1 MKKLL
6 FLLTAMI
13 MAMSLSAA
21 PVDQATAMK
30 KAQSFLKNEL
40 YAGKIM
46 SPGAVTPVL
55 LKAEMG
61 KVKINEPVY
70 YIYNTSTTFLVVAGD
85 DRAVDILM
93 VGDRPLK
100 DVNNMPPGLQDM
112 LGQYKDQIMFLQE
125 HPGLQ
130 SSTLVPAHAPSMNAT
145 TYGPLLT
152 CNWDQE
158 APYWNQCKFGNYQC
172 LTGCPATSASM
183 VFYYWKYPTAATG
196 VVPGYKS
203 TISYSSYGST
213 SYTHSALPST
223 TFDWANMLD
232 SYTGSYTTAQGTAV
246 ATLMRYVGQAE
257 HMGYGTSAAGG
268 SGVSVDSVSNIRNA
282 FTFFGYDSST
292 TRFVKKTSAYSGG
305 STLYTDAQWAA
316 LIQEEM
322 AAGRPIV
329 FCAVS
334 SNAGGHAFNVDGYN
348 SSTNKYH
355 VNFGWSGDGNAWCA
369 LNSFGYS
376 SYNFN
381 VYQQMVIGIQP
392 PSGSTAT
399 PTLTVSP
406 TSLSFSTTAGQTVSK
421 TFTVTGTNL
430 TGNVTLTK
438 TDANGVYTI
447 SPTTISAS
455 AAASGA
461 TVTVTYKPTAAGTHT
476 GSIAIASSGATSKS
490 VSLSGTATAAALETY
505 TPVMSA
511 ANSSYITTNSFRAN
525 WTDQTSSSNVSSYT
539 LQVTEKGSTPA
550 TSQLANIDLS
560 SVTQV
565 TNSDGYLTDVSSNI
579 ASYLGTGWTASTYVY
594 ANTGMLITGGN
605 LVSPN
610 YSLSGY
616 SKMTVK
622 VTAYSY
628 YSSYYGNATLSVGS
642 GSQTQTQALSDNS
655 TTYTFVLN
663 CSSTDKVTI
672 GSTSNYISVSKIE
685 IYAGD
690 ASSVNMFA
698 ASETGGETSRTI
710 TGITNKYYTVN
721 NLKEGGTFTYKVKAI
736 YTDGSQSAWSN
747 EQEVTLT
754 EPVAA
759 TPTLTVTPTSLN
771 MSAYTGETATATF
784 KVTGADLTG
793 NVTLTKSGSSVFTIS
808 PTTITAANAANGVN
822 VTVTYKPTATG
833 TQTGTITIASSGA
846 ESKTVSLTGT
856 ASAAPITTYTPV
868 MSAANSSYVT
878 SSSFRADWTDQ
889 TASSNVASYTL
900 QVNGQGGSTPST
912 GTTLLGTIDG
922 SNYTGSY
929 KTITL
934 SSPWGGTNVKGGN
947 SAVYTSGSSG
957 KITFTIPSGYSS
969 NTTFSV
975 QITTVS
981 GTYGSGNI
989 TVKSTQT
996 SAVGHSFSKGETYT
1010 WTVTGKTGD
1019 VITIYST
1026 DSSYS
1031 PDMSL
1036 IKVYAGNITL
1046 NATETGDATARTI
1059 TGITNKYYTVNNLT
1073 AGATYTYKVKAI
1085 YTDGSESAWSN
1096 EQSVTLKDEEP
1107 AATPTLTV
1115 TPTSLNM
1122 TANVGET
1129 KTATFKVTGADL
1141 TGNVTLSVSGASVFT
1156 ISQSSITAANAANGV
1171 NVTVTYKPT
1180 AYGTQ
1185 TATVT
1190 VASSGATS
1198 KTVALTGNATIN
1210 KANPVLTTPTI
1221 VSSTSFTANWTHDV
1235 DASTVSSYTMY
1246 GTLTAQPSGDDP
1258 EPETTLLG
1266 SLDGSNYTGSYASI
1280 TLTSPWGGSNVKAG
1294 NGAIYTKNSSSW
1306 WGSSTTYGTI
1316 TFTIPS
1322 GYSNATFT
1330 IQITTANTS
1339 YGTGNI
1345 TVKSAKTSAV
1355 GHTFAKGETYT
1366 WTVTGSAG
1374 DKITI
1379 YSTDSSYSP
1388 DMTWIGIYAGTMN
1401 LNATATGDNTNFVIT
1416 DIDAGSTGIT
1426 LSNLVEGGTYSY
1438 YIVAN
1443 YVDGTTGTSNT
1454 QEVTLVSVNM
1464 GGHTAVKSL
1473 IADGDEIESVTY
1485 VNMAGVQ
1492 SKQPWDGVNIV
1503 VTRYKSGAVKSSKVM
1518 F

>member
-1 MKKLL
+1 
-6 FLLTAMI
+6 
-13 MAMSLSAA
+13 
-21 PVDQATAMK
+21 
-30 KAQSFLKNEL
+30 
-40 YAGKIM
+40 M
-46 SPGAVTPVL
+46 SPAATIPVL
-55 LKAEMG
+55 LKAEEGTSKMLG
-61 KVKINEPVY
+61 PVY
-70 YIYNTSTTFLVVAGD
+70 YIFNTATTFVVVAGD
-85 DRAVDILM
+85 DRAEEILM

-100 DVNNMPPGLQDM
+100 DINNLPPGMQDM
-112 LGQYKDQIMFLQE
+112 LGQYKDQIMFLKE
-125 HPGLQ
+125 NPRLQ
-130 SSTLVPAHAPSMNAT
+130 PNLLANPAEPKLRAG

-158 APYWNQCKFGNYQC
+158 APYYNQCKFGNYQC

-183 VFYYWKYPTAATG
+183 VFYFWKYPTDATP

-257 HMGYGTSAAGG
+257 HMGYGTSSAGG
-268 SGVSVDSVSNIRNA
+268 SGVSVDSVCNIRDA

-305 STLYTDAQWAA
+305 TTLYSDSQWASM
-316 LIQEEM
+316 IQEEM

-355 VNFGWSGDGNAWCA
+355 INFGWSGDGNAWCS

-406 TSLSFSTTAGQTVSK
+406 SSLSFSTTAGQTVSK

-438 TDANGVYTI
+438 SDANGVYTI
-447 SPTTISAS
+447 SPTTITAS
-455 AAASGA
+455 AAAAGA
-461 TVTVTYKPTAAGTHT
+461 TVTVTYKPTAAGTQT
-476 GSIAIASSGATSKS
+476 GTITIASSGASSKT

-550 TSQLANIDLS
+550 TSELASIDLS
-560 SVTQV
+560 GVTQV
-565 TNSDGYLTDVSSNI
+565 TNSDGYLTDVASNI

-605 LVSPN
+605 LVSPT

-616 SKMTVK
+616 SKVTVK

-628 YSSYYGNATLSVGS
+628 YSSYYGNATLSVATNS
-642 GSQTQTQALSDNS
+642 ASKTQALTDNS
-655 TTYTFVLN
+655 TEYTFVLD
-663 CSSTDKVTI
+663 CATSDKVTI

-710 TGITNKYYTVN
+710 TGITNKYYTVS
-721 NLKEGGTFTYKVKAI
+721 NLKTGGTFVYKVKAI
-736 YTDGSQSAWSN
+736 YTDGTTSAWSN
-747 EQEVTLT
+747 EQEVTLN
-754 EPVAA
+754 EEVVA
-759 TPTLTVTPTSLN
+759 TPTLTVTPTSLS

-784 KVTGADLTG
+784 KVTGTDLTG
-793 NVTLTKSGSSVFTIS
+793 NVTLTKSGSGVFSIS

-822 VTVTYKPTATG
+822 VTVTYAPTATG
-833 TQTGTITIASSGA
+833 TQTGTITVASSGA

-856 ASAAPITTYTPV
+856 ATNAPITTYTPV
-868 MSAANSSYVT
+868 MSAANSNYVT

-900 QVNGQGGSTPST
+900 QVNGQGGGTTPT
-912 GTTLLGTIDG
+912 PTTTLLGTIDG
-922 SNYTGSY
+922 SQYTGSY

-934 SSPWGGTNVKGGN
+934 SSPWGGSNVKGGN
-947 SAVYTSGSSG
+947 SAVYFTKSG
-957 KITFTIPSGYSS
+957 KITFTIPSGYS
-969 NTTFSV
+969 NATFSV
-975 QITTVS
+975 KITTVT
-981 GTYGSGNI
+981 GTYGTGNV
-989 TVKSTQT
+989 TVKSTKT
-996 SAVGHSFSKGETYT
+996 SAVGHTFSKGETYT
-1010 WTVTGKTGD
+1010 WIVTGSAGD
-1019 VITIYST
+1019 VITLTTT
-1026 DSSYS
+1026 DTSYS

-1036 IKVYAGNITL
+1036 IQVYAGNTTL
-1046 NATETGDATARTI
+1046 NATETGDATDRTI

-1096 EQSVTLKDEEP
+1096 EQSVTLNEEEP

-1115 TPTSLNM
+1115 TPTSLSM
-1122 TANVGET
+1122 TANVDGT
-1129 KTATFKVTGADL
+1129 TTSTFKVTGTDL
-1141 TGNVTLSVSGASVFT
+1141 TGNVTLTLSGASVFT
-1156 ISQSSITAANAANGV
+1156 ISTTSITAANAANGV

-1198 KTVALTGNATIN
+1198 KTVSLTGNATIA
-1210 KANPVLTTPTI
+1210 KANPVLNAATNIT
-1221 VSSTSFTANWTHDV
+1221 STSFTANWTHNV
-1235 DASTVSSYTMY
+1235 SSSAVSSYTLY
-1246 GTLTAQPSGDDP
+1246 GTLTAQPGGGD
-1258 EPETTLLG
+1258 EPSTTLLG
-1266 SLDGSNYTGSYASI
+1266 SLDGSNYTGSYTSV
-1280 TLTSPWGGSNVKAG
+1280 TLTSPWGGSNVKGG
-1294 NGAIYTKNSSSW
+1294 NGALYTKNSSSW
-1306 WGSSTTYGTI
+1306 WSSSYGNI
-1316 TFTIPS
+1316 TFTVPS
-1322 GYSNATFT
+1322 GYTNATFT
-1330 IQITTANTS
+1330 VQITTASTS
-1339 YGTGNI
+1339 YGSGNI

-1355 GHTFAKGETYT
+1355 GHSFSKGETYT
-1366 WTVTGSAG
+1366 WTVTASAG

-1401 LNATATGDNTNFVIT
+1401 LNATATGDNTDFVIT

-1438 YIVAN
+1438 YLVAN
-1443 YVDGTTGTSNT
+1443 YVDGTTATSNT
-1454 QEVTLVSVNM
+1454 QEVTLTSLNINPN
-1464 GGHTAVKSL
+1464 TAINS
-1473 IADGDEIESVTY
+1473 IAADGDEIESVTY

-1492 SKQPWDGVNIV
+1492 SNEPFDGVNIV
-1503 VTRYKSGAVKSSKVM
+1503 VTRYKSGAVKSSKILR
-1518 F
+1518 

>member
-6 FLLTAMI
+6 FFLTAMF
-13 MAMSLSAA
+13 MAMSLQAA

-30 KAQSFLKNEL
+30 KARSFLTNEF
-40 YAGKIM
+40 YAGKLM
-46 SPGAVTPVL
+46 SPAALNPVL
-55 LKAEMG
+55 LKAEIG
-61 KVKINEPVY
+61 DIKRYQPVY
-70 YIYNTSTTFLVVAGD
+70 YIFNTSTTFIVVAGD
-85 DRAVDILM
+85 DRADQILM
-93 VGDRPLK
+93 VGDRPIS
-100 DVNNMPPGLQDM
+100 DVNNLPLGMQDL
-112 LGQYKDQIMFLQE
+112 LGQYKDQIMYLQDN
-125 HPGLQ
+125 PDLKVNLLANP
-130 SSTLVPAHAPSMNAT
+130 SSPKLRAG

-152 CNWDQE
+152 AIWDQS
-158 APYWNQCKFGNYQC
+158 APFYNQCKFGSYQC

-183 VFYYWKYPTAATG
+183 VFHYWKYPTAATPA
-196 VVPGYKS
+196 VPGYTS
-203 TISYSSYGST
+203 TISYSSYGSK

-232 SYTGSYTTAQGTAV
+232 DYTGSYTTAQGTAV
-246 ATLMRYVGQAE
+246 ATLMHYVGQAE
-257 HMGYGTSAAGG
+257 RMGYGTSAAGG
-268 SGVSVDSVSNIRNA
+268 SGVSVDSVCNIRDA
-282 FTFFGYDSST
+282 FTFFGYDAST

-305 STLYTDAQWAA
+305 TTLYSDTQWAA

-334 SNAGGHAFNVDGYN
+334 TNGGGHAFNVDGYN

-355 VNFGWSGDGNAWCA
+355 INFGWSGDGNAWCS

-406 TSLSFSTTAGQTVSK
+406 SSLSFSTTAGQTVTK

-461 TVTVTYKPTAAGTHT
+461 TVTVTYNPTAAGSHSGT
-476 GSIAIASSGATSKS
+476 IAVASSGATSVN
-490 VSLSGTATAAALETY
+490 VSLTGTAAAAALETY

-550 TSQLANIDLS
+550 TSELANIDLS
-560 SVTQV
+560 GVTQV
-565 TNSDGYLTDVSSNI
+565 TNSEGYLSDVSSSI
-579 ASYLGTGWTASTYVY
+579 SSYLGTGWTASTYVY

-605 LVSPN
+605 LVSPTYN
-610 YSLSGY
+610 LNGY
-616 SKMTVK
+616 SKVTVK
-622 VTAYSY
+622 VKAYSY
-628 YSSYYGNATLSVGS
+628 YSSYYGNATLSVATGS
-642 GSQTQTQALSDNS
+642 ASQTQALTDNA
-655 TTYTFVLN
+655 TEYTFVLN
-663 CSSTDKVTI
+663 CSSSDKVTI
-672 GSTSNYISVSKIE
+672 GSTSNYISVSSIQ
-685 IYAGD
+685 IIAGD
-690 ASSVNMFA
+690 ASVNMFA

-721 NLKEGGTFTYKVKAI
+721 NLKEGGTFVYKVKAI
-736 YTDGSQSAWSN
+736 YTDGTESAWSN
-747 EQEVTLT
+747 EQEVTLNEAT
-754 EPVAA
+754 VA
-759 TPTLTVTPTSLN
+759 TPTLTVTPSTLS

-793 NVTLTKSGSSVFTIS
+793 NVTLTKSGSGVFSIT

-822 VTVTYKPTATG
+822 VTVTYAPTATG
-833 TQTGTITIASSGA
+833 TQTATVTIASTGA
-846 ESKTVSLTGT
+846 ESKTVTLTG
-856 ASAAPITTYTPV
+856 SATTAPITTYTPV
-868 MSAANSSYVT
+868 MSAANSSYIT

-889 TASSNVASYTL
+889 TSSANVASYTL
-900 QVNGQGGSTPST
+900 QVNGNGGSTPAT
-912 GTTLLGTIDG
+912 TTLLGSING
-922 SNYTGSY
+922 SGYTGSY

-934 SSPWGGTNVKGGN
+934 SSPWGGSNVKGGN
-947 SAVYTSGSSG
+947 NAVYFTKSG
-957 KITFTIPSGYSS
+957 KITFTIPSGYS
-969 NTTFSV
+969 NATFSV
-975 QITTVS
+975 KVTTVT
-981 GTYGSGNI
+981 GTYGTGNV
-989 TVKSTQT
+989 TVGSTKT
-996 SAVGHSFSKGETYT
+996 TAVGHTFAKGETYT
-1010 WTVTGKTGD
+1010 WVVTGSAGD
-1019 VITIYST
+1019 VITLTTT

-1036 IKVYAGNITL
+1036 IEVYAGNTTL

-1059 TGITNKYYTVNNLT
+1059 TGITNKYYTVSNLT

-1085 YTDGSESAWSN
+1085 YSDGSESAWSN
-1096 EQSVTLKDEEP
+1096 EQTVTLKEEEQT
-1107 AATPTLTV
+1107 ATPTLTV
-1115 TPTSLNM
+1115 TPASLSM
-1122 TANVGET
+1122 TANVGAT

-1141 TGNVTLSVSGASVFT
+1141 TGNVTLTLSGADVFS
-1156 ISQSSITAANAANGV
+1156 ISPTTITAANAASGV
-1171 NVTVTYKPT
+1171 NVTVTYAPT

-1198 KTVALTGNATIN
+1198 KTVALTGNATIE
-1210 KANPVLTTPTI
+1210 KATPVLNAATNI
-1221 VSSTSFTANWTHDV
+1221 SSTSFTANWSHDV
-1235 DASTVSSYTMY
+1235 ASSSVSSYTLY
-1246 GTLTAQPSGDDP
+1246 GTLTAQPGGDD
-1258 EPETTLLG
+1258 EPTTTLLG
-1266 SLDGSNYTGSYASI
+1266 TIDGSNYTGSYATV
-1280 TLTSPWGGSNVKAG
+1280 TLTSPWSGSNVKGG
-1294 NGAIYTKNSSSW
+1294 NGAVYTKNSTSSW
-1306 WGSSTTYGTI
+1306 WWNSTTTYGYI
-1316 TFTIPS
+1316 YFTIPS

-1330 IQITTANTS
+1330 VMITTANSS
-1339 YGTGNI
+1339 YGSGNI
-1345 TVKSAKTSAV
+1345 TVKSSSTAAV
-1355 GHTFAKGETYT
+1355 GHSFSKGETYA

-1374 DKITI
+1374 DVITI

-1388 DMTWIGIYAGTMN
+1388 DMTLIQVYAGTAS
-1401 LNATATGDNTNFVIT
+1401 LNATATGDNTDFVIT
-1416 DIDAGSTGIT
+1416 DIEAGSTGIT

-1438 YIVAN
+1438 YLVAN
-1443 YVDGTTGTSNT
+1443 YVDGTTATSNT
-1454 QEVTLVSVNM
+1454 QEVTL
-1464 GGHTAVKSL
+1464 TSL
-1473 IADGDEIESVTY
+1473 NIGDQTSINSLAADEDEIESVTY

-1492 SKQPWDGVNIV
+1492 SKEPFDGINIV
-1503 VTRYKSGAVKSSKVM
+1503 VVRYKSGAMKSSKRL

>member
-1 MKKLL
+1 MKKILL
-6 FLLTAMI
+6 FLTAAMI
-13 MAMSLSAA
+13 TASMMAA
-21 PVDQATAMK
+21 PVDQFTAMQ
-30 KAQSFLKNEL
+30 KAKSFLTNEL
-40 YAGKIM
+40 YAGKMM
-46 SPGAVTPVL
+46 SPAALQPVL

-61 KVKINEPVY
+61 NAKLNEPVY
-70 YIYNTSTTFLVVAGD
+70 YIFNTSTTFLVVAGD
-85 DRAVDILM
+85 DRAEEILM
-93 VGDRPLK
+93 IGDRPLR
-100 DVNNMPPGLQDM
+100 DVNNLPLGLQDM

-125 HPGLQ
+125 HPGLRPT
-130 SSTLVPAHAPSMNAT
+130 SVEAPTPSFNAA

-158 APYWNQCKFGNYQC
+158 APYYNQCKFGSYQC

-183 VFYYWKYPTAATG
+183 VFYYWKYPTGATPA
-196 VVPGYKS
+196 VPGYKS
-203 TISYSSYGST
+203 TISYSSYGSK

-246 ATLMRYVGQAE
+246 ATLMHYVGQAE
-257 HMGYGTSAAGG
+257 RMGYGTSAAGG
-268 SGVSVDSVSNIRNA
+268 SGVSVDSVCNIRDA
-282 FTFFGYDSST
+282 FTFFGYNSST

-305 STLYTDAQWAA
+305 TTLYTDSQWAA

-355 VNFGWSGDGNAWCA
+355 VNFGWSGDGNAWCS

-406 TSLSFSTTAGQTVSK
+406 TSLSFSTTAGQAVSK

-438 TDANGVYTI
+438 TDANGAYTI
-447 SPTTISAS
+447 SPTTIT
-455 AAASGA
+455 AANAANGV
-461 TVTVTYKPTAAGTHT
+461 TVTVTYNPTAAGTHT
-476 GSIAIASSGATSKS
+476 GSIAIASSGATSKT
-490 VSLSGTATAAALETY
+490 VSLSGTATAAALTTY

-511 ANSSYITTNSFRAN
+511 ANSSYIT
-525 WTDQTSSSNVSSYT
+525 
-539 LQVTEKGSTPA
+539 
-550 TSQLANIDLS
+550 
-560 SVTQV
+560 
-565 TNSDGYLTDVSSNI
+565 
-579 ASYLGTGWTASTYVY
+579 
-594 ANTGMLITGGN
+594 
-605 LVSPN
+605 
-610 YSLSGY
+610 
-616 SKMTVK
+616 
-622 VTAYSY
+622 
-628 YSSYYGNATLSVGS
+628 
-642 GSQTQTQALSDNS
+642 
-655 TTYTFVLN
+655 
-663 CSSTDKVTI
+663 
-672 GSTSNYISVSKIE
+672 
-685 IYAGD
+685 
-690 ASSVNMFA
+690 
-698 ASETGGETSRTI
+698 
-710 TGITNKYYTVN
+710 
-721 NLKEGGTFTYKVKAI
+721 
-736 YTDGSQSAWSN
+736 
-747 EQEVTLT
+747 
-754 EPVAA
+754 
-759 TPTLTVTPTSLN
+759 
-771 MSAYTGETATATF
+771 
-784 KVTGADLTG
+784 
-793 NVTLTKSGSSVFTIS
+793 
-808 PTTITAANAANGVN
+808 
-822 VTVTYKPTATG
+822 
-833 TQTGTITIASSGA
+833 
-846 ESKTVSLTGT
+846 
-856 ASAAPITTYTPV
+856 
-868 MSAANSSYVT
+868 

-889 TASSNVASYTL
+889 TSSANVSSYTL
-900 QVNGQGGSTPST
+900 QVNSEGSSTPT
-912 GTTLLGTIDG
+912 TTTLLGTING

-947 SAVYTSGSSG
+947 NAVYTSGSSG

-1036 IKVYAGNITL
+1036 IQVYAGNVNL
-1046 NATETGDATARTI
+1046 NASETGDANARTI
-1059 TGITNKYYTVNNLT
+1059 TGITNKYYTVSNLT
-1073 AGATYTYKVKAI
+1073 AGTTYVYKVKAI
-1085 YTDGSESAWSN
+1085 YTDGTSSSWSN
-1096 EQSVTLKDEEP
+1096 EQSVTLSEDQP

-1122 TANVGET
+1122 SAKVNGTA
-1129 KTATFKVTGADL
+1129 TATFKVTGADL
-1141 TGNVTLSVSGASVFT
+1141 TGNVTLSLSGDNVFS
-1156 ISQSSITAANAANGV
+1156 ISPTTITAANAANGV

-1198 KTVALTGNATIN
+1198 KTVAITGNATLD
-1210 KANPVLTTPTI
+1210 KANPVLTAPTI

-1235 DASTVSSYTMY
+1235 DASSVSSYTMY
-1246 GTLTAQPSGDDP
+1246 GVLTAQPSGE
-1258 EPETTLLG
+1258 EPSGSTLLA

-1306 WGSSTTYGTI
+1306 WSTSYGNITYTV
-1316 TFTIPS
+1316 PS

-1330 IQITTANTS
+1330 VQITTANTN
-1339 YGTGNI
+1339 YGSGSI

-1355 GHTFAKGETYT
+1355 KRSVSSGTTYT
-1366 WTVTGSAG
+1366 WTVTASAG

-1388 DMTWIGIYAGTMN
+1388 DMAWIGIYAGTMN

-1416 DIDAGSTGIT
+1416 DISAGSTGIT
-1426 LSNLVEGGTYSY
+1426 LSNLVENGTYSY

-1443 YVDGTTGTSNT
+1443 YVDGTTATSNT

-1464 GGHTAVKSL
+1464 GNQTAINS
-1473 IADGDEIESVTY
+1473 IAADGDEVESVTY
-1485 VNMAGVQ
+1485 VNMSGVQ
-1492 SKQPWDGVNIV
+1492 SKEPFDGINIV
-1503 VTRYKSGAVKSSKVM
+1503 VTRYKSGAVKSTKVLH
-1518 F
+1518 

>member
-1 MKKLL
+1 MKKIL
-6 FLLTAMI
+6 FFLTAAI

-21 PVDQATAMK
+21 PVDQATAMR
-30 KAQSFLKNEL
+30 KAQNFLSQH
-40 YAGKIM
+40 YAGKVM
-46 SPGAVTPVL
+46 APAALQPVL

-61 KVKINEPVY
+61 KAKINEPVY
-70 YIYNTSTTFLVVAGD
+70 YIYNTATTFVVVAGD
-85 DRAVDILM
+85 DRAEEILM

-100 DVNNMPPGLQDM
+100 DVNNLPLGLRDL

-125 HPGLQ
+125 HPGLHG
-130 SSTLVPAHAPSMNAT
+130 SPMAIPPGTPSLRAT

-152 CNWDQE
+152 CNWDQQ
-158 APYWNQCKFGNYQC
+158 APYYNQCKFGSYQC

-183 VFYYWKYPTAATG
+183 VFYFWKYPTDPTP

-203 TISYSSYGST
+203 TISTGSYSSK
-213 SYTHSALPST
+213 SYTHSALPSV

-232 SYTGSYTTAQGTAV
+232 DYTGSYTTAQGNAV
-246 ATLMRYVGQAE
+246 ATLMHYVGQAE
-257 HMGYGTSAAGG
+257 RMGYGTDG
-268 SGVSVDSVSNIRNA
+268 SGVSVDSVCNIRDA

-305 STLYTDAQWAA
+305 TTLYSDSQWAA

-355 VNFGWSGDGNAWCA
+355 INFGWSGDGNAWCS

-392 PSGSTAT
+392 PSGASAT
-399 PTLTVSP
+399 PTLSVSP

-438 TDANGVYTI
+438 TDANSAYTI

-461 TVTVTYKPTAAGTHT
+461 TVTVTYNPTAAGTHT
-476 GSIAIASSGATSKS
+476 GSITIASSGATSKA

-525 WTDQTSSSNVSSYT
+525 WTDQTTSSNVASYT

-550 TSQLANIDLS
+550 TTQLADIDLS
-560 SVTQV
+560 GVTQV
-565 TNSDGYLTDVSSNI
+565 TTSDGYLSDVSSNI
-579 ASYLGTGWTASTYVY
+579 TSYLGTGWTASTYVY
-594 ANTGMLITGGN
+594 ANTGMLITSGN
-605 LVSPN
+605 LVSPT

-616 SKMTVK
+616 SKVTVK
-622 VTAYSY
+622 VKAYSY
-628 YSSYYGNATLSVGS
+628 YSSYYGNATLSVATGS
-642 GSQTQTQALSDNS
+642 ASKTQALSDTN
-655 TTYTFVLN
+655 TEYTFVLD
-663 CSSTDKVTI
+663 CSSSDKVTI
-672 GSTSNYISVSKIE
+672 GSTSNYISISNIE

-690 ASSVNMFA
+690 ASSLNMLA

-721 NLKEGGTFTYKVKAI
+721 NLKTGGTFVYKVKAI

-747 EQEVTLT
+747 EQEVTLK
-754 EPVAA
+754 EEEVVA
-759 TPTLTVTPTSLN
+759 TPTLTVTPATLS
-771 MSAYTGETATATF
+771 MTAYTGETATATF

-808 PTTITAANAANGVN
+808 TTSITAANAANGVN

-846 ESKTVSLTGT
+846 ESKTVTLTGT
-856 ASAAPITTYTPV
+856 ATTAPITTYTPV

-878 SSSFRADWTDQ
+878 TNSFRADWTDQ
-889 TASSNVASYTL
+889 TASANVASYTL
-900 QVNGQGGSTPST
+900 QVNGQGGTTPST

-922 SNYTGSY
+922 SSYTGSY
-929 KTITL
+929 KTISLT
-934 SSPWGGTNVKGGN
+934 SPWGGSNVRGGN
-947 SAVYTSGSSG
+947 SAVYFTKSG
-957 KITFTIPSGYSS
+957 KITFTIPSGYS
-969 NTTFSV
+969 NATFSV
-975 QITTVS
+975 KVTTS
-981 GTYGSGNI
+981 NNSYGTGNV
-989 TVKSTQT
+989 TVKSTKT
-996 SAVGHSFSKGETYT
+996 TAVGHTFAKNETYT
-1010 WTVTGKTGD
+1010 WIVTGSAGD
-1019 VITIYST
+1019 VITLTTT

-1031 PDMSL
+1031 PDMTM
-1036 IKVYAGNITL
+1036 IQVYAGNTTL
-1046 NATETGDATARTI
+1046 NATETGDATDRTI
-1059 TGITNKYYTVNNLT
+1059 TGITNKYYTVTGLT
-1073 AGATYTYKVKAI
+1073 TAATYTYKVKAI

-1096 EQSVTLKDEEP
+1096 EQTVTLKDEEP

-1115 TPTSLNM
+1115 TPASLSM
-1122 TANVGET
+1122 TANVGAT

-1141 TGNVTLSVSGASVFT
+1141 TGNVTLSLSGASVFS
-1156 ISQSSITAANAANGV
+1156 ISPTTITAANAANGV
-1171 NVTVTYKPT
+1171 NVTVTYAPT
-1180 AYGTQ
+1180 AYGSQ

-1190 VASSGATS
+1190 IASEGAAS

-1210 KANPVLTTPTI
+1210 KADPVLTDATNI
-1221 VSSTSFTANWTHDV
+1221 SSTSFTANWTHDV
-1235 DASTVSSYTMY
+1235 DASSVSSYTLY
-1246 GTLTAQPSGDDP
+1246 GKLTAQPEGGDGP
-1258 EPETTLLG
+1258 TSTLLG

-1280 TLTSPWGGSNVKAG
+1280 SLTSPWGGSNVRAG
-1294 NGAIYTKNSSSW
+1294 NGAIYTKNSTSW
-1306 WGSSTTYGTI
+1306 WSTSYGNI

-1355 GHTFAKGETYT
+1355 GHTFTKGETYT

-1379 YSTDSSYSP
+1379 YSTDNSYSP
-1388 DMTWIGIYAGTMN
+1388 DMALICIYAGTLN
-1401 LNATATGDNTNFVIT
+1401 LNATATGDNTDFVIT
-1416 DIDAGSTGIT
+1416 DIEAGSAGIT

-1438 YIVAN
+1438 YLVAN
-1443 YVDGTTGTSNT
+1443 YVDGTTATSNT
-1454 QEVTLVSVNM
+1454 QEVTLLSMNFNPN
-1464 GGHTAVKSL
+1464 TAINSIV
-1473 IADGDEIESVTY
+1473 ADGDEIESITY
-1485 VNMAGVQ
+1485 VNMSGMQ
-1492 SKQPWDGVNIV
+1492 SKEPFEGVNIKV
-1503 VTRYKSGAVKSSKVM
+1503 VRYKNGAVKSSKVLY
-1518 F
+1518 

>member
-1 MKKLL
+1 MKKIM
-6 FLLTAMI
+6 FFMTAAI
-13 MAMSLSAA
+13 LAMSLSAA
-21 PVDQATAMK
+21 PVDEFTAK
-30 KAQSFLKNEL
+30 KIAKNYLTNQL
-40 YAGKIM
+40 YAGKM
-46 SPGAVTPVL
+46 MAPAALNPVL

-61 KVKINEPVY
+61 HAKVNQPVY
-70 YIYNTSTTFLVVAGD
+70 YIYNTSTTFIVVAGD
-85 DRAVDILM
+85 DRADEILM

-100 DVNNMPPGLQDM
+100 DINNLPLGMRDM

-130 SSTLVPAHAPSMNAT
+130 PTSVQTPPRLNAT

-158 APYWNQCKFGNYQC
+158 APYYNQCKFGSYQC

-183 VFYYWKYPTAATG
+183 VFYFWKYPTAATPA
-196 VVPGYKS
+196 VPGYKS
-203 TISYSSYGST
+203 TISYSSYGSK
-213 SYTHSALPST
+213 SYTHSALPSV

-246 ATLMRYVGQAE
+246 ATLMHYVGQAE
-257 HMGYGTSAAGG
+257 RMGYGTSAAGG
-268 SGVSVDSVSNIRNA
+268 SGVSVDSVCNIRDA
-282 FTFFGYDSST
+282 FTFFGYNSST

-305 STLYTDAQWAA
+305 TTLYSDSQWAA

-355 VNFGWSGDGNAWCA
+355 VNFGWSGDGNAWCS

-421 TFTVTGTNL
+421 TFTVTGSNL

-438 TDANGVYTI
+438 TDANSAYTI

-476 GSIAIASSGATSKS
+476 GSIAIASSGATSKT
-490 VSLSGTATAAALETY
+490 VSLSGTATAAA
-505 TPVMSA
+505 
-511 ANSSYITTNSFRAN
+511 
-525 WTDQTSSSNVSSYT
+525 
-539 LQVTEKGSTPA
+539 
-550 TSQLANIDLS
+550 
-560 SVTQV
+560 
-565 TNSDGYLTDVSSNI
+565 
-579 ASYLGTGWTASTYVY
+579 
-594 ANTGMLITGGN
+594 
-605 LVSPN
+605 
-610 YSLSGY
+610 
-616 SKMTVK
+616 
-622 VTAYSY
+622 
-628 YSSYYGNATLSVGS
+628 
-642 GSQTQTQALSDNS
+642 
-655 TTYTFVLN
+655 
-663 CSSTDKVTI
+663 
-672 GSTSNYISVSKIE
+672 
-685 IYAGD
+685 
-690 ASSVNMFA
+690 
-698 ASETGGETSRTI
+698 
-710 TGITNKYYTVN
+710 
-721 NLKEGGTFTYKVKAI
+721 
-736 YTDGSQSAWSN
+736 
-747 EQEVTLT
+747 
-754 EPVAA
+754 
-759 TPTLTVTPTSLN
+759 
-771 MSAYTGETATATF
+771 
-784 KVTGADLTG
+784 
-793 NVTLTKSGSSVFTIS
+793 
-808 PTTITAANAANGVN
+808 
-822 VTVTYKPTATG
+822 
-833 TQTGTITIASSGA
+833 
-846 ESKTVSLTGT
+846 
-856 ASAAPITTYTPV
+856 ITTYTPV

-878 SSSFRADWTDQ
+878 RSSFRADWTDQ
-889 TASSNVASYTL
+889 TSSANVTSYTL
-900 QVNGQGGSTPST
+900 QVNKQGSSTPT
-912 GTTLLGTIDG
+912 TTTLLGTING
-922 SNYTGSY
+922 SSYTGSY

-947 SAVYTSGSSG
+947 NAVYTSGSSG

-981 GTYGSGNI
+981 GTYGTGNI

-996 SAVGHSFSKGETYT
+996 SAVGHTFAKGETYT

-1036 IKVYAGNITL
+1036 IKVYAGNINL
-1046 NATETGDATARTI
+1046 NASETGDADSRTI
-1059 TGITNKYYTVNNLT
+1059 TGITNKYYTVSNLT
-1073 AGATYTYKVKAI
+1073 AGATYTYKVKAL
-1085 YTDGSESAWSN
+1085 YTDGTSSSWSN
-1096 EQSVTLKDEEP
+1096 EQNVTLNEDSP

-1122 TANVGET
+1122 SAKVNGTA
-1129 KTATFKVTGADL
+1129 TATFKVTGADL
-1141 TGNVTLSVSGASVFT
+1141 TGNVTLSLSGASVFT
-1156 ISQSSITAANAANGV
+1156 ISTSSITAANAANGV

-1198 KTVALTGNATIN
+1198 KTVSLNGTATLD
-1210 KANPVLTTPTI
+1210 KANPVMNAATV

-1235 DASTVSSYTMY
+1235 DASSVSSYTLY
-1246 GTLTAQPSGDDP
+1246 GTLTAQPEGGD
-1258 EPETTLLG
+1258 EPSSTLLG

-1306 WGSSTTYGTI
+1306 WSSSYGNITYTV
-1316 TFTIPS
+1316 PS

-1330 IQITTANTS
+1330 VQITTAGSS
-1339 YGTGNI
+1339 YGSGTI

-1355 GHTFAKGETYT
+1355 KLSVSSGNTYT
-1366 WTVTGSAG
+1366 WTVTASAG

-1388 DMTWIGIYAGTMN
+1388 DMAYIAIHAGTLN
-1401 LNATATGDNTNFVIT
+1401 FNATATGDNTNFVIT
-1416 DIDAGSTGIT
+1416 DISAGSTGIT
-1426 LSNLVEGGTYSY
+1426 LSNLVEGGTYSIY
-1438 YIVAN
+1438 LVAN
-1443 YVDGTTGTSNT
+1443 YVDGTTATSNT
-1454 QEVTLVSVNM
+1454 QEVTLVSLNM
-1464 GGHTAVKSL
+1464 SNGDINTGINSL
-1473 IADGDEIESVTY
+1473 IADDDEVESVTY
-1485 VNMAGVQ
+1485 VNMSGVQ
-1492 SKQPWDGVNIV
+1492 SKQPFDGVNIV
-1503 VTRYKSGAVKSSKVM
+1503 VTRYKSGAVKSSKIM
-1518 F
+1518 H

>member
-1 MKKLL
+1 MKRVL
-6 FLLTAMI
+6 FFLTAAI

-21 PVDQATAMK
+21 PVDQATAMR
-30 KAQSFLKNEL
+30 KAQSFLTNQL
-40 YAGKIM
+40 YAGQIM
-46 SPGAVTPVL
+46 SPAAVRPVL
-55 LKAEMG
+55 LKAELG
-61 KVKINEPVY
+61 NVKLNEPVY
-70 YIYNTSTTFLVVAGD
+70 YIFNTSTTFLVVAGD
-85 DRAVDILM
+85 DRAEEILM
-93 VGDRPLK
+93 IGDRPLK
-100 DVNNMPPGLQDM
+100 DVNNLPLGMQDM
-112 LGQYKDQIMFLQE
+112 LGQYKDQIMYLQE
-125 HPGLQ
+125 HPGMGSKVLL
-130 SSTLVPAHAPSMNAT
+130 SPSNTPKLRAG

-152 CNWDQE
+152 CNWDQQ

-183 VFYYWKYPTAATG
+183 VFYFWKYPTAATPA
-196 VVPGYKS
+196 VPGYKS

-232 SYTGSYTTAQGTAV
+232 DYTGSYTTAQGNAV
-246 ATLMRYVGQAE
+246 ATLMHYVGQAE

-355 VNFGWSGDGNAWCA
+355 INFGWSGDGNAWCS

-399 PTLTVSP
+399 PTLSVSP
-406 TSLSFSTTAGQTVSK
+406 SSLSFSTTAGQTVTK

-438 TDANGVYTI
+438 SDANGVYTI

-461 TVTVTYKPTAAGTHT
+461 TVTVTYKPTAAGTQSGT
-476 GSIAIASSGATSKS
+476 ITIASSGATSKT

-525 WTDQTSSSNVSSYT
+525 WTDQTPSANVASYT

-550 TSQLANIDLS
+550 TSQLASIDLS
-560 SVTQV
+560 GVTQV
-565 TNSDGYLTDVSSNI
+565 TNSDGYLTDVASSISN
-579 ASYLGTGWTASTYVY
+579 YLGTGWTASTYVY

-605 LVSPN
+605 LVSPT

-616 SKMTVK
+616 SKVTVK

-628 YSSYYGNATLSVGS
+628 YSSYYGNATLSVATGS
-642 GSQTQTQALSDNS
+642 ASKSQALTDNS
-655 TTYTFVLN
+655 TVYTFVLN
-663 CSSTDKVTI
+663 CASTDKVTI

-690 ASSVNMFA
+690 ASYNKFN
-698 ASETGGETSRTI
+698 ASESGGETSRTI

-736 YTDGSQSAWSN
+736 YTDGSESSWSN
-747 EQEVTLT
+747 EQEVTLQ
-754 EPVAA
+754 EAVVA
-759 TPTLTVTPTSLN
+759 TPTLTVTPASLS

-793 NVTLTKSGSSVFTIS
+793 NVTLTKSGSSVFSIT

-822 VTVTYKPTATG
+822 VTVTYAPTATG
-833 TQTGTITIASSGA
+833 TQTGTITVASSGA
-846 ESKTVSLTGT
+846 ESKTVTLTGT
-856 ASAAPITTYTPV
+856 ATTAPITTYTPV

-889 TASSNVASYTL
+889 TASANVASYTL
-900 QVNGQGGSTPST
+900 QVNGEGGSTPST
-912 GTTLLGTIDG
+912 GTTLLGTING
-922 SNYTGSY
+922 SSYTGSY

-934 SSPWGGTNVKGGN
+934 SSPWGGSNVKGGN
-947 SAVYTSGSSG
+947 NAVYFTKSG
-957 KITFTIPSGYSS
+957 KITFTIPSGYS
-969 NTTFSV
+969 NATFSV
-975 QITTVS
+975 KITTVTGS
-981 GTYGSGNI
+981 YGTGNV
-989 TVKSTQT
+989 TVKSTKT
-996 SAVGHSFSKGETYT
+996 SAVGHTFAKGETYT
-1010 WTVTGKTGD
+1010 WIVTGSAGD
-1019 VITIYST
+1019 VITLTTT
-1026 DSSYS
+1026 DTSYS

-1036 IKVYAGNITL
+1036 IEVYAGNTTL

-1059 TGITNKYYTVNNLT
+1059 TGITNKYYIVNNLN
-1073 AGATYTYKVKAI
+1073 AGYTYTYKVKAI

-1096 EQSVTLKDEEP
+1096 EQSVTLNDEEP

-1115 TPTSLNM
+1115 TPSSLSM
-1122 TANVGET
+1122 TANVDGT
-1129 KTATFKVTGADL
+1129 QTATFKVTGADL
-1141 TGNVTLSVSGASVFT
+1141 TGNVTLSLSGSSVFT
-1156 ISQSSITAANAANGV
+1156 ISPTTITAANAANGV

-1190 VASSGATS
+1190 VASSGAAS
-1198 KTVALTGNATIN
+1198 KTVALTGNATIG
-1210 KANPVLTTPTI
+1210 KSNPVLNAATNITG
-1221 VSSTSFTANWTHDV
+1221 TSFTANWTHDV
-1235 DASTVSSYTMY
+1235 SASAVSSYTLY
-1246 GTLTAQPSGDDP
+1246 GTLTAQPGGDEPSGA
-1258 EPETTLLG
+1258 TLLG

-1306 WGSSTTYGTI
+1306 WSTTYGNI

-1322 GYSNATFT
+1322 GYTNATFT
-1330 IQITTANTS
+1330 IQITSANSS

-1355 GHTFAKGETYT
+1355 GHTFSQGETFT

-1388 DMTWIGIYAGTMN
+1388 DMALICVYAGTMN
-1401 LNATATGDNTNFVIT
+1401 LNATATGDNTDFVIT
-1416 DIDAGSTGIT
+1416 DIEAGSTGIT

-1438 YIVAN
+1438 YLVAN
-1443 YVDGTTGTSNT
+1443 YVDGTTATSNT
-1454 QEVTLVSVNM
+1454 QEVTLVSLNM
-1464 GGHTAVKSL
+1464 GTQTALKS
-1473 IADGDEIESVTY
+1473 IITDGDEIESVTY
-1485 VNMAGVQ
+1485 VNMSGVQ

-1503 VTRYKSGAVKSSKVM
+1503 VTRYKSGATKSSKVLY
-1518 F
+1518 

>member
-1 MKKLL
+1 M
-6 FLLTAMI
+6 
-13 MAMSLSAA
+13 
-21 PVDQATAMK
+21 
-30 KAQSFLKNEL
+30 
-40 YAGKIM
+40 
-46 SPGAVTPVL
+46 L

-61 KVKINEPVY
+61 DVKLHGPVY
-70 YIYNTSTTFLVVAGD
+70 YIFNTATTFIVVAGD
-85 DRAVDILM
+85 DRAEEILM
-93 VGDRPLK
+93 VGDRPLS
-100 DVNNMPPGLQDM
+100 DVDNLPPGLQDM
-112 LGQYKDQIMFLQE
+112 LGQYKDQIMFLQKN
-125 HPGLQ
+125 PKLR
-130 SSTLVPAHAPSMNAT
+130 SNTLLANPASHQLRAG

-158 APYWNQCKFGNYQC
+158 APYYNQCKFGSYQC

-183 VFYYWKYPTAATG
+183 VFYFWKYPTAATPA
-196 VVPGYKS
+196 VPGYKS
-203 TISYSSYGST
+203 TISYSSYGSK

-246 ATLMRYVGQAE
+246 ATLMHYVGQAE
-257 HMGYGTSAAGG
+257 RMGYGTSAAGG
-268 SGVSVDSVSNIRNA
+268 SGVSVDSVCNIRDA

-305 STLYTDAQWAA
+305 TTLYTDAQWAA

-355 VNFGWSGDGNAWCA
+355 INFGWSGDGNAWCS
-369 LNSFGYS
+369 LNAFGYS

-392 PSGSTAT
+392 PSGATAT

-406 TSLSFSTTAGQTVSK
+406 SSLSFSTTAGQTVTK

-438 TDANGVYTI
+438 SDANGAYTI

-461 TVTVTYKPTAAGTHT
+461 TVTVTYNPSAAGSHSGTIT
-476 GSIAIASSGATSKS
+476 VASSGASSKT
-490 VSLSGTATAAALETY
+490 VSLSGTAQAATLETY

-525 WTDQTSSSNVSSYT
+525 WTDQTSSTNVSSYT

-550 TSQLANIDLS
+550 TSQLASIDLS
-560 SVTQV
+560 GVTQV
-565 TNSDGYLTDVSSNI
+565 TNSDGYLTDVASSI
-579 ASYLGTGWTASTYVY
+579 ANYLGTGWTASTYVY

-605 LVSPN
+605 LVSPT

-616 SKMTVK
+616 SKVTVK

-628 YSSYYGNATLSVGS
+628 YSSYYGNATLSVATNS
-642 GSQTQTQALSDNS
+642 ASKTQALTDNS
-655 TTYTFVLN
+655 TEYTFVLN
-663 CSSTDKVTI
+663 CSSSDKITI

-690 ASSVNMFA
+690 ATSVNMLA

-710 TGITNKYYTVN
+710 TGITNKYYTVS
-721 NLKEGGTFTYKVKAI
+721 NLKEGGTFVYKVKAI
-736 YTDGSQSAWSN
+736 YTDGTQSAWSN
-747 EQEVTLT
+747 EQEVTLNAAA
-754 EPVAA
+754 VA
-759 TPTLTVTPTSLN
+759 TPTLTVTPASLS
-771 MSAYTGETATATF
+771 MTAYTGETATATF

-793 NVTLTKSGSSVFTIS
+793 NVTLTKSGSSVFSIS

-856 ASAAPITTYTPV
+856 ATTAPVTTYTPV

-889 TASSNVASYTL
+889 TSSTNVASYTL

-912 GTTLLGTIDG
+912 GTTLLGSIDG
-922 SNYTGSY
+922 SQYTGSY

-934 SSPWGGTNVKGGN
+934 TSPWGGSNVKGGN
-947 SAVYTSGSSG
+947 NAVYFTKSG
-957 KITFTIPSGYSS
+957 KITFTIPSGYS
-969 NTTFSV
+969 NATFSV
-975 QITTVS
+975 KITTVS
-981 GTYGSGNI
+981 GTYGTGNV

-996 SAVGHSFSKGETYT
+996 SAVGHTFAKGETYT
-1010 WTVTGKTGD
+1010 WIVAGSAGE
-1019 VITIYST
+1019 VITLTTT

-1036 IKVYAGNITL
+1036 IEVYAGNTTL

-1059 TGITNKYYTVNNLT
+1059 TGITNKYYTVSNLT

-1115 TPTSLNM
+1115 TPASLSM
-1122 TANVGET
+1122 TANVDGT
-1129 KTATFKVTGADL
+1129 QTATFKVTGADL
-1141 TGNVTLSVSGASVFT
+1141 TGNVTLSLSGSSVFT
-1156 ISQSSITAANAANGV
+1156 ISTTSITAANAANGV

-1180 AYGTQ
+1180 EYGTQ

-1190 VASSGATS
+1190 VASSGAAS
-1198 KTVALTGNATIN
+1198 KTVALTGNATIG
-1210 KANPVLTTPTI
+1210 KSNPVLNAATNITG
-1221 VSSTSFTANWTHDV
+1221 TSFTANWTHNV
-1235 DASTVSSYTMY
+1235 SASTVSSYTLY
-1246 GTLTAQPSGDDP
+1246 GTLTAQPSGD
-1258 EPETTLLG
+1258 EPSGATLLG
-1266 SLDGSNYTGSYASI
+1266 SLDGSNYTGSYTSI

-1306 WGSSTTYGTI
+1306 WSTSYGNI

-1322 GYSNATFT
+1322 GYTNATFT
-1330 IQITTANTS
+1330 IQITTAASS

-1355 GHTFAKGETYT
+1355 GHTFSQGETYT

-1388 DMTWIGIYAGTMN
+1388 DMTFIGIYAGTMN
-1401 LNATATGDNTNFVIT
+1401 LNATATGDNTDFVIT

-1438 YIVAN
+1438 YLVAN
-1443 YVDGTTGTSNT
+1443 YVDGTTATSNT
-1454 QEVTLVSVNM
+1454 QEVTLVSLNM
-1464 GGHTAVKSL
+1464 GNQTAINS
-1473 IADGDEIESVTY
+1473 INPDGDEIESVTY
-1485 VNMAGVQ
+1485 VNMSGVQ

-1503 VTRYKSGAVKSSKVM
+1503 VTRYKSGATKSSKVLY
-1518 F
+1518 

>member
-1 MKKLL
+1 MKKIM
-6 FLLTAMI
+6 FFLTAAI
-13 MAMSLSAA
+13 MAMSLSAD
-21 PVDQATAMK
+21 PVDQITAQK
-30 KAQSFLKNEL
+30 KAQSFLTNQF
-40 YAGKIM
+40 YAGRIM
-46 SPGAVTPVL
+46 SPAAVQPVL

-61 KVKINEPVY
+61 SVKFNQPVY
-70 YIYNTSTTFLVVAGD
+70 YIYNTSTTFVVVAGD
-85 DRAVDILM
+85 DRAEDILM

-100 DVNNMPPGLQDM
+100 DVNNLPLGMVDL
-112 LGQYKDQIMFLQE
+112 LGQYKDQIMYLQE
-125 HPGLQ
+125 HPGMGSKVLL
-130 SSTLVPAHAPSMNAT
+130 SPANTPKLRAG

-158 APYWNQCKFGNYQC
+158 APYYNQCKFGNYQC

-183 VFYYWKYPTAATG
+183 VFYYWKYPTAATPA
-196 VVPGYKS
+196 VPGYKS

-232 SYTGSYTTAQGTAV
+232 SYTSGYTTAQGTAV

-257 HMGYGTSAAGG
+257 HMGYGTSSAGG
-268 SGVSVDSVSNIRNA
+268 SGVSVDSVCNIRNA

-305 STLYTDAQWAA
+305 TTLYTDSQCAA

-355 VNFGWSGDGNAWCA
+355 VNFGWSGDGNAWCS

-392 PSGSTAT
+392 PSTTAT
-399 PTLTVSP
+399 PTLSVSP
-406 TSLSFSTTAGQTVSK
+406 SSLSFSTTAGQTVTK

-461 TVTVTYKPTAAGTHT
+461 TVTVTYKPTAAGTQSGT
-476 GSIAIASSGATSKS
+476 ITIASSGATSKT

-525 WTDQTSSSNVSSYT
+525 WTDQTSSSNVASYT
-539 LQVTEKGSTPA
+539 LQVTEKGTTPA
-550 TSQLANIDLS
+550 TSQLASIDLS
-560 SVTQV
+560 GVTQV
-565 TNSDGYLTDVSSNI
+565 TNSDGYLTDVSGSI
-579 ASYLGTGWTASTYVY
+579 SSYLGTGWTASTYVY

-605 LVSPN
+605 LVSPT

-616 SKMTVK
+616 SKVTVK

-628 YSSYYGNATLSVGS
+628 YSSYYGNATLSVGT
-642 GSQTQTQALSDNS
+642 GSQTKTQALTDNS

-663 CSSTDKVTI
+663 CATSDKVTI

-690 ASSVNMFA
+690 ASSLNMLA

-721 NLKEGGTFTYKVKAI
+721 NLKEGGTFVYKVKAI

-754 EPVAA
+754 QAAVA
-759 TPTLTVTPTSLN
+759 TPTLTVTPASLS

-846 ESKTVSLTGT
+846 TSKTVTLTGT
-856 ASAAPITTYTPV
+856 ATTAPITTYTPV
-868 MSAANSSYVT
+868 MSAANSSYIT

-934 SSPWGGTNVKGGN
+934 SSPWGGSNVKGGN
-947 SAVYTSGSSG
+947 SAVYFTKSG
-957 KITFTIPSGYSS
+957 KITFTIPSGYS
-969 NTTFSV
+969 NATFSV
-975 QITTVS
+975 KVTTS
-981 GTYGSGNI
+981 NNSYGTGNI
-989 TVKSTQT
+989 TVKSTKT
-996 SAVGHSFSKGETYT
+996 SAVGHTFAKNETYT
-1010 WTVTGKTGD
+1010 WIVTGSAGD
-1019 VITIYST
+1019 VITLTTT

-1031 PDMSL
+1031 PDMTM
-1036 IKVYAGNITL
+1036 IQVYAGNTTL

-1059 TGITNKYYTVNNLT
+1059 TGITNKYYTVSGLT
-1073 AGATYTYKVKAI
+1073 AATTYTYKVKAI

-1096 EQSVTLKDEEP
+1096 EQSVTLKDEES

-1115 TPTSLNM
+1115 TPASLSM
-1122 TANVGET
+1122 SANVGAT

-1141 TGNVTLSVSGASVFT
+1141 TGNVTLTLSGASVFS
-1156 ISQSSITAANAANGV
+1156 ISPTTITAANAANGV
-1171 NVTVTYKPT
+1171 NVTVTYAPT
-1180 AYGTQ
+1180 AYGSQ

-1210 KANPVLTTPTI
+1210 KVNPVLTDATNIT
-1221 VSSTSFTANWTHDV
+1221 STSFTANWTHDV
-1235 DASTVSSYTMY
+1235 DASVVSSYTLY
-1246 GTLTAQPSGDDP
+1246 GTLTAQPGGDEPSGA
-1258 EPETTLLG
+1258 TLLG
-1266 SLDGSNYTGSYASI
+1266 TIDGSNYTGSYASV
-1280 TLTSPWGGSNVKAG
+1280 TLTSPWGGSNVKGG
-1294 NGAIYTKNSSSW
+1294 NGAVYTKNSSSW
-1306 WGSSTTYGTI
+1306 WSTTYGNI

-1330 IQITTANTS
+1330 VLITTANSS

-1355 GHTFAKGETYT
+1355 GHTFTQGETYT

-1388 DMTWIGIYAGTMN
+1388 DMTMIQVYAGTASF
-1401 LNATATGDNTNFVIT
+1401 NATATGDNTDFVIT
-1416 DIDAGSTGIT
+1416 DIDAGSAGIT
-1426 LSNLVEGGTYSY
+1426 LSNLVSGGTYSY
-1438 YIVAN
+1438 YLVAN
-1443 YVDGTTGTSNT
+1443 YVDGTTATSNT
-1454 QEVTLVSVNM
+1454 QEVILVSMTM
-1464 GGHTAVKSL
+1464 GNQTGLNDLVT
-1473 IADGDEIESVTY
+1473 DGVEIESVTY
-1485 VNMAGVQ
+1485 VNLKGMQ
-1492 SKQPWDGVNIV
+1492 SNEPWDGINIV
-1503 VTRYKSGAVKSSKVM
+1503 VTRYRNGVTKSTKVRY
-1518 F
+1518 

>member
-1 MKKLL
+1 MKKIL

-13 MAMSLSAA
+13 VAMSLSAA
-21 PVDQATAMK
+21 PVDQVTAKK
-30 KAQSFLKNEL
+30 KAESFLKQM
-40 YAGKIM
+40 YGDKIM
-46 SPGAVTPVL
+46 SPGALNPVL

-61 KVKINEPVY
+61 NVKITEPVY
-70 YIYNTSTTFLVVAGD
+70 YIYNTSTTFIVVAGD
-85 DRAVDILM
+85 DRADEILM

-100 DVNNMPPGLQDM
+100 DVNSLPLGMQDL
-112 LGQYKDQIMFLQE
+112 LGQYKDQIMYLQE
-125 HPGLQ
+125 HPGMGSKVLLSPQ
-130 SSTLVPAHAPSMNAT
+130 NAPKLRAG

-152 CNWDQE
+152 CNWDQQ
-158 APYWNQCKFGNYQC
+158 APYWNQCKFGSYQC

-183 VFYYWKYPTAATG
+183 VFYFWKYPTDPTP

-203 TISYSSYGST
+203 TISTGSYSSR

-232 SYTGSYTTAQGTAV
+232 DYTGSYTTAQGNAV
-246 ATLMRYVGQAE
+246 ATLMHYVGQAE
-257 HMGYGTSAAGG
+257 HMGYGTDG

-282 FTFFGYDSST
+282 FTFFGYDSSS

-305 STLYTDAQWAA
+305 TTLYTDAQWAA
-316 LIQEEM
+316 MIQEEM

-334 SNAGGHAFNVDGYN
+334 SSAGGHAFNVDGYN

-355 VNFGWSGDGNAWCA
+355 INFGWSGDGNAWCS

-399 PTLTVSP
+399 PTLSVSP
-406 TSLSFSTTAGQTVSK
+406 SSLSFSTTAGQTVTK

-438 TDANGVYTI
+438 SDANGVYTI

-461 TVTVTYKPTAAGTHT
+461 TVTVTYNPTAAGTQSGT
-476 GSIAIASSGATSKS
+476 ITVASSGATSKT
-490 VSLSGTATAAALETY
+490 VSLSGTATAATLETY

-525 WTDQTSSSNVSSYT
+525 WTDQTPTANVASYT
-539 LQVTEKGSTPA
+539 LQVNEKGSTPA

-560 SVTQV
+560 GVTQV
-565 TNSDGYLTDVSSNI
+565 TNSDGYLTDVASNI
-579 ASYLGTGWTASTYVY
+579 SSYLGTGWTASTYVY

-605 LVSPN
+605 LVSPT

-616 SKMTVK
+616 SNVTVK

-628 YSSYYGNATLSVGS
+628 YSSYYGNATLSVGT
-642 GSQTQTQALSDNS
+642 GSQTKTQALTDNS

-663 CSSTDKVTI
+663 CATSDKVTI

-690 ASSVNMFA
+690 ASSLNKFA

-710 TGITNKYYTVN
+710 TCITNKYYTVN
-721 NLKEGGTFTYKVKAI
+721 NLKAGGTFVYKVKAI
-736 YTDGSQSAWSN
+736 YTDGTESAWSN
-747 EQEVTLT
+747 EQEVTLN
-754 EPVAA
+754 EEVVA
-759 TPTLTVTPTSLN
+759 TPTLTVTPASLS
-771 MSAYTGETATATF
+771 MTAYTGETATATF
-784 KVTGADLTG
+784 KVTGTDLTG
-793 NVTLTKSGSSVFTIS
+793 NVTLTKSGSSVFSIT

-822 VTVTYKPTATG
+822 VTVTYAPTATG

-856 ASAAPITTYTPV
+856 ATTAPITTYTPV
-868 MSAANSSYVT
+868 MSAANSSYIT
-878 SSSFRADWTDQ
+878 TNSFRADWTDQ
-889 TASSNVASYTL
+889 TASANVASYTL

-912 GTTLLGTIDG
+912 GPTLLGTIDG

-934 SSPWGGTNVKGGN
+934 SSPWGGSNVKGGN
-947 SAVYTSGSSG
+947 SAVYFTKSG
-957 KITFTIPSGYSS
+957 KITFTIPSGYT
-969 NTTFSV
+969 NATFSV
-975 QITTVS
+975 KVTTS
-981 GTYGSGNI
+981 NNSYGTGNV
-989 TVKSTQT
+989 TVKSTNT
-996 SAVGHSFSKGETYT
+996 SAVGHTFAKNETYT
-1010 WTVTGKTGD
+1010 WTVTGSAGD
-1019 VITIYST
+1019 VITLTTT
-1026 DSSYS
+1026 DTSYS
-1031 PDMSL
+1031 PDMTM
-1036 IKVYAGNITL
+1036 IQVYAGNTNL

-1059 TGITNKYYTVNNLT
+1059 TGITNKYYTVTGLTT
-1073 AGATYTYKVKAI
+1073 AGTYTYKVKAI

-1096 EQSVTLKDEEP
+1096 EQSVTLKEEEP

-1115 TPTSLNM
+1115 TPASLSM
-1122 TANVGET
+1122 TANVGAT

-1141 TGNVTLSVSGASVFT
+1141 TGNVTLTLSGASVFS
-1156 ISQSSITAANAANGV
+1156 ISPTTITAANAANGV
-1171 NVTVTYKPT
+1171 NVTVTYAPT
-1180 AYGTQ
+1180 AYGSQ

-1190 VASSGATS
+1190 VASSGADS

-1210 KANPVLTTPTI
+1210 KANPVLNAATNISGTG
-1221 VSSTSFTANWTHDV
+1221 FTANWTHDV
-1235 DASTVSSYTMY
+1235 DASVVSSYTLY
-1246 GTLTAQPSGDDP
+1246 GTLTAQPGGE
-1258 EPETTLLG
+1258 EPSDATLLG
-1266 SLDGSNYTGSYASI
+1266 TIDGSNYTGSYATV
-1280 TLTSPWGGSNVKAG
+1280 TLTSPWSGTNVKGG
-1294 NGAIYTKNSSSW
+1294 NGAVYTKNTSSGW
-1306 WGSSTTYGTI
+1306 WWNTTTTYGYI
-1316 TFTIPS
+1316 YFTIPS

-1330 IQITTANTS
+1330 VMITTANTS
-1339 YGTGNI
+1339 YGSGNI

-1355 GHTFAKGETYT
+1355 GHSFSNGETYA

-1374 DKITI
+1374 DVITI

-1388 DMTWIGIYAGTMN
+1388 DMTMIQVYAGTAS
-1401 LNATATGDNTNFVIT
+1401 LNATATGDNTDFVIT

-1438 YIVAN
+1438 YLVAN
-1443 YVDGTTGTSNT
+1443 YVDGTTATSNT
-1454 QEVTLVSVNM
+1454 QEVTLVSLNANPN
-1464 GGHTAVKSL
+1464 TAINS
-1473 IADGDEIESVTY
+1473 IAADGDEIESVTY
-1485 VNMAGVQ
+1485 VNLSGMT
-1492 SKQPWDGVNIV
+1492 SKEPWDGVNIV
-1503 VTRYKSGAVKSSKVM
+1503 VTRYRNGVTKSSKVRY
-1518 F
+1518 

>member
-1 MKKLL
+1 MKKLFL
-6 FLLTAMI
+6 FLTTAI
-13 MAMSLSAA
+13 LAMSLSAA
-21 PVDQATAMK
+21 PVDQAMAK
-30 KAQSFLKNEL
+30 KIAQNFLTSEL
-40 YAGKIM
+40 YAGQIM
-46 SPGAVTPVL
+46 APAATHPVL

-61 KVKINEPVY
+61 SAKLNTPVY
-70 YIYNTSTTFLVVAGD
+70 YIYNTSTTFIVVAGD
-85 DRAVDILM
+85 DRADEILM
-93 VGDRPLK
+93 VGDRPLR
-100 DVNNMPPGLQDM
+100 DINNLPLGMQDM

-130 SSTLVPAHAPSMNAT
+130 PTSVETPNPSFNAT

-158 APYWNQCKFGNYQC
+158 APYYNQCKFGSYQC

-183 VFYYWKYPTAATG
+183 VFYFWKYPTAATP

-203 TISYSSYGST
+203 TISVSSYSSK

-246 ATLMRYVGQAE
+246 ATLMHYVGQAE
-257 HMGYGTSAAGG
+257 RMGYGTSSAGG
-268 SGVSVDSVSNIRNA
+268 SGVSVDSVCNIRDA

-305 STLYTDAQWAA
+305 STLYTDSQWAA
-316 LIQEEM
+316 MIQEEM

-355 VNFGWSGDGNAWCA
+355 INFGWSGDGNAWCS

-392 PSGSTAT
+392 PSGSSAT
-399 PTLTVSP
+399 PTLSVSP
-406 TSLSFSTTAGQTVSK
+406 SSLSFSTTTGTSVSK
-421 TFTVTGTNL
+421 TFTVTGSNL

-438 TDANGVYTI
+438 TDANGAYTI

-461 TVTVTYKPTAAGTHT
+461 TVTVTYNPSATGTHT
-476 GSIAIASSGATSKS
+476 GSITIASSGATSKT
-490 VSLSGTATAAALETY
+490 VSLSGTATAAAL
-505 TPVMSA
+505 
-511 ANSSYITTNSFRAN
+511 
-525 WTDQTSSSNVSSYT
+525 
-539 LQVTEKGSTPA
+539 
-550 TSQLANIDLS
+550 
-560 SVTQV
+560 
-565 TNSDGYLTDVSSNI
+565 
-579 ASYLGTGWTASTYVY
+579 
-594 ANTGMLITGGN
+594 
-605 LVSPN
+605 
-610 YSLSGY
+610 
-616 SKMTVK
+616 
-622 VTAYSY
+622 
-628 YSSYYGNATLSVGS
+628 
-642 GSQTQTQALSDNS
+642 
-655 TTYTFVLN
+655 
-663 CSSTDKVTI
+663 
-672 GSTSNYISVSKIE
+672 
-685 IYAGD
+685 
-690 ASSVNMFA
+690 
-698 ASETGGETSRTI
+698 
-710 TGITNKYYTVN
+710 
-721 NLKEGGTFTYKVKAI
+721 
-736 YTDGSQSAWSN
+736 
-747 EQEVTLT
+747 
-754 EPVAA
+754 
-759 TPTLTVTPTSLN
+759 
-771 MSAYTGETATATF
+771 
-784 KVTGADLTG
+784 
-793 NVTLTKSGSSVFTIS
+793 
-808 PTTITAANAANGVN
+808 
-822 VTVTYKPTATG
+822 
-833 TQTGTITIASSGA
+833 
-846 ESKTVSLTGT
+846 
-856 ASAAPITTYTPV
+856 TTYTPV
-868 MSAANSSYVT
+868 MSAANSNYIT

-889 TASSNVASYTL
+889 TSSSNVTSYTL
-900 QVNGQGGSTPST
+900 QVDKQGSSTPST
-912 GTTLLGTIDG
+912 EVTLLGTIDG

-1031 PDMSL
+1031 PDMSM
-1036 IKVYAGNITL
+1036 IKVYAGNINL
-1046 NATETGDATARTI
+1046 NASETGDANSRTI
-1059 TGITNKYYTVNNLT
+1059 TGITNKYYTVSNLT
-1073 AGATYTYKVKAI
+1073 AGATYTYKVKAL
-1085 YTDGSESAWSN
+1085 YTDGTSSDWSN
-1096 EQSVTLKDEEP
+1096 VQSVTLSEDSP

-1122 TANVGET
+1122 SAKVGGTAT
-1129 KTATFKVTGADL
+1129 STFKVTGADL
-1141 TGNVTLSVSGASVFT
+1141 TGNVTLSLTDANGVYSIT
-1156 ISQSSITAANAANGV
+1156 PTTITAANAANGV
-1171 NVTVTYKPT
+1171 NVTVTYAPT
-1180 AYGTQ
+1180 AAGTQ

-1198 KTVALTGNATIN
+1198 KTVSISGTASLD
-1210 KANPVLTTPTI
+1210 KVNPVMNAATI
-1221 VSSTSFTANWTHDV
+1221 VSSTSFTANWTHNV
-1235 DASTVSSYTMY
+1235 ESSIVSSYSLY
-1246 GTLTAQPSGDDP
+1246 GKLTAQPSGGDDD
-1258 EPETTLLG
+1258 EPTSTLLG

-1294 NGAIYTKNSSSW
+1294 NGAIYTKNTSSW
-1306 WGSSTTYGTI
+1306 WSSSYGNI
-1316 TFTIPS
+1316 TFTVPS

-1330 IQITTANTS
+1330 IQITTANNS
-1339 YGTGNI
+1339 YGAGNI

-1355 GHTFAKGETYT
+1355 GVSCSKGGTYT
-1366 WTVTGSAG
+1366 WTVTASAG

-1388 DMTWIGIYAGTMN
+1388 DMTMINIYAGTLN
-1401 LNATATGDNTNFVIT
+1401 LNATATGDNTDFVVT
-1416 DIDAGSTGIT
+1416 DISNTATGIT
-1426 LSNLVEGGTYSY
+1426 LSNLVEGGTYEIY
-1438 YIVAN
+1438 LVAN

-1454 QEVTLVSVNM
+1454 KEVTLVTVNFGNDDVNTGINM
-1464 GGHTAVKSL
+1464 
-1473 IADGDEIESVTY
+1473 IATDNDEIESVTY
-1485 VNMAGVQ
+1485 VNMTGVQ
-1492 SKQPWDGVNIV
+1492 SKEPFDGINIKV
-1503 VTRYKSGAVKSSKVM
+1503 VRYKSGAVKSSKVLY
-1518 F
+1518 

>member
-1 MKKLL
+1 MKKIL
-6 FLLTAMI
+6 FFLTAAI

-21 PVDQATAMK
+21 PVDQATAMR
-30 KAQSFLKNEL
+30 KAQNFLSQH
-40 YAGKIM
+40 YAGKVM
-46 SPGAVTPVL
+46 APAALQPVL

-61 KVKINEPVY
+61 KAKINEPVY
-70 YIYNTSTTFLVVAGD
+70 YIYNTATTFVVVAGD
-85 DRAVDILM
+85 DRAEEILM

-100 DVNNMPPGLQDM
+100 DVNNLPLGLRDL

-125 HPGLQ
+125 HPGLHG
-130 SSTLVPAHAPSMNAT
+130 SPMAIPPGTPSLRAT

-152 CNWDQE
+152 CNWDQQ
-158 APYWNQCKFGNYQC
+158 APYYNQCKFGSYQC

-183 VFYYWKYPTAATG
+183 VFYFWKYPTDPTP

-203 TISYSSYGST
+203 TISTGSYSSK
-213 SYTHSALPST
+213 SYTHSALPSV

-232 SYTGSYTTAQGTAV
+232 DYTGSYTTAQGNAV
-246 ATLMRYVGQAE
+246 ATLMHYVGQAE
-257 HMGYGTSAAGG
+257 RMGYGTDG
-268 SGVSVDSVSNIRNA
+268 SGVSVDSVCNIRDA

-305 STLYTDAQWAA
+305 TTLYSDSQWAA

-355 VNFGWSGDGNAWCA
+355 INFGWSGDGNAWCS

-392 PSGSTAT
+392 PSGASAT
-399 PTLTVSP
+399 PTLSVSP

-438 TDANGVYTI
+438 TDANGAYTI

-461 TVTVTYKPTAAGTHT
+461 TVTVTYNPTAAGTHT
-476 GSIAIASSGATSKS
+476 GSITIASSGATSKT

-525 WTDQTSSSNVSSYT
+525 WTDQTTSSNVASYT

-550 TSQLANIDLS
+550 TSQLADIDLS
-560 SVTQV
+560 GVTQV
-565 TNSDGYLTDVSSNI
+565 TTSDGYLSDVSSNI
-579 ASYLGTGWTASTYVY
+579 TSYLGTGWTASTYVY

-605 LVSPN
+605 LVSPT

-616 SKMTVK
+616 SKVTVK
-622 VTAYSY
+622 VKAYSY
-628 YSSYYGNATLSVGS
+628 YSSYYGNATLSVATGS
-642 GSQTQTQALSDNS
+642 ASKTQALSDTN
-655 TTYTFVLN
+655 TEYTFVLD
-663 CSSTDKVTI
+663 CSSSDKVTI
-672 GSTSNYISVSKIE
+672 GSTSNYISISNIE

-690 ASSVNMFA
+690 ASSLNMLA

-721 NLKEGGTFTYKVKAI
+721 NLKTGGTFVYKVKAI

-747 EQEVTLT
+747 EQEVTLK
-754 EPVAA
+754 EEEVVA
-759 TPTLTVTPTSLN
+759 TPTLTVTPATLS
-771 MSAYTGETATATF
+771 MTAYTGETATATF

-808 PTTITAANAANGVN
+808 TTSITAANAANGVN

-833 TQTGTITIASSGA
+833 TQTGTITIASSDA
-846 ESKTVSLTGT
+846 ESKTVTLTGT
-856 ASAAPITTYTPV
+856 ATTAPITTYTPV

-878 SSSFRADWTDQ
+878 TNSFRADWTDQ
-889 TASSNVASYTL
+889 TASANVASYTL
-900 QVNGQGGSTPST
+900 QVNGQGGTTPST

-922 SNYTGSY
+922 SSYTGSY
-929 KTITL
+929 KTISLT
-934 SSPWGGTNVKGGN
+934 SPWGGSNVKGGN
-947 SAVYTSGSSG
+947 SAVYFTKSG
-957 KITFTIPSGYSS
+957 KITFTIPSGYS
-969 NTTFSV
+969 NATFSV
-975 QITTVS
+975 KVTTS
-981 GTYGSGNI
+981 NNSYGTGNV
-989 TVKSTQT
+989 TVKSTKT
-996 SAVGHSFSKGETYT
+996 TAVGHTFAKNETYT
-1010 WTVTGKTGD
+1010 WIVTGSAGD
-1019 VITIYST
+1019 VITLTTT

-1031 PDMSL
+1031 PDMTM
-1036 IKVYAGNITL
+1036 IQVYAGNTTL
-1046 NATETGDATARTI
+1046 NATETGDATDRTI
-1059 TGITNKYYTVNNLT
+1059 TGITNKYYTVTGLT
-1073 AGATYTYKVKAI
+1073 TAATYTYKVKAI

-1096 EQSVTLKDEEP
+1096 EQTVTLKDEEP

-1115 TPTSLNM
+1115 TPASLSM
-1122 TANVGET
+1122 TANVGAT

-1141 TGNVTLSVSGASVFT
+1141 TGNVTLSLSGASVFS
-1156 ISQSSITAANAANGV
+1156 ISPTTITAANAANGV
-1171 NVTVTYKPT
+1171 NITVTYAPT
-1180 AYGTQ
+1180 AYGSQ

-1190 VASSGATS
+1190 IASEGAAS

-1210 KANPVLTTPTI
+1210 KADPVLTAATNI
-1221 VSSTSFTANWTHDV
+1221 SSTSFTANWTHDV
-1235 DASTVSSYTMY
+1235 DASSVSSYTLY
-1246 GTLTAQPSGDDP
+1246 GKLTAQPEGGD
-1258 EPETTLLG
+1258 EPTSTLLG

-1280 TLTSPWGGSNVKAG
+1280 SLTSPWGGSNVRAG
-1294 NGAIYTKNSSSW
+1294 NGAIYTKNSTSW
-1306 WGSSTTYGTI
+1306 WSTSYGNI

-1355 GHTFAKGETYT
+1355 GHTFTKGETYT

-1379 YSTDSSYSP
+1379 YSTDNSYSP
-1388 DMTWIGIYAGTMN
+1388 DMALICIYAGTLN
-1401 LNATATGDNTNFVIT
+1401 LNATATGDNTDFVIT
-1416 DIDAGSTGIT
+1416 DIEAGSAGIT

-1438 YIVAN
+1438 YLVAN
-1443 YVDGTTGTSNT
+1443 YVDGTTATSNT
-1454 QEVTLVSVNM
+1454 QEVTLLSMNFNPN
-1464 GGHTAVKSL
+1464 TAINSIV
-1473 IADGDEIESVTY
+1473 ADGDEIESITY
-1485 VNMAGVQ
+1485 VNMSGMQ
-1492 SKQPWDGVNIV
+1492 SKEPFEGVNIKV
-1503 VTRYKSGAVKSSKVM
+1503 VRYKSGAVKSSKVLY
-1518 F
+1518 

>member
-1 MKKLL
+1 MKKIL
-6 FLLTAMI
+6 FFLTAAI

-21 PVDQATAMK
+21 PVDQATAMR
-30 KAQSFLKNEL
+30 KAQNFLSQH
-40 YAGKIM
+40 YAGKVM
-46 SPGAVTPVL
+46 APAALQPVL

-61 KVKINEPVY
+61 KAKINEPVY
-70 YIYNTSTTFLVVAGD
+70 YIYNTATTFVVVAGD
-85 DRAVDILM
+85 DRAEEILM

-100 DVNNMPPGLQDM
+100 DVNNLPLGLRDL

-125 HPGLQ
+125 HPGLHG
-130 SSTLVPAHAPSMNAT
+130 SPMAIPPGTPSLRAT

-152 CNWDQE
+152 CNWDQQ
-158 APYWNQCKFGNYQC
+158 APYYNQCKFGSYQC

-183 VFYYWKYPTAATG
+183 VFYFWKYPTDPTP

-203 TISYSSYGST
+203 TISTGSYSSK
-213 SYTHSALPST
+213 SYTHSALPSV

-232 SYTGSYTTAQGTAV
+232 DYTGSYTTAQGNAV
-246 ATLMRYVGQAE
+246 ATLMHYVGQAE
-257 HMGYGTSAAGG
+257 RMGYGTDG
-268 SGVSVDSVSNIRNA
+268 SGVSVDSVCNIRDA

-305 STLYTDAQWAA
+305 TTLYSDSQWAA

-355 VNFGWSGDGNAWCA
+355 INFGWSGDGNAWCS

-392 PSGSTAT
+392 PSGASAT
-399 PTLTVSP
+399 PTLSVSP

-438 TDANGVYTI
+438 TDANGAYTI

-476 GSIAIASSGATSKS
+476 GSITIASSGATSKT

-525 WTDQTSSSNVSSYT
+525 WTDQTTSSNVASYT

-550 TSQLANIDLS
+550 TSQLADIDLS
-560 SVTQV
+560 GVTQV
-565 TNSDGYLTDVSSNI
+565 TTSDGYLSDVSSNI
-579 ASYLGTGWTASTYVY
+579 TSYLGTGWTASTYVY

-605 LVSPN
+605 LVSPT

-616 SKMTVK
+616 SKVTVK
-622 VTAYSY
+622 VKAYSY
-628 YSSYYGNATLSVGS
+628 YSSYYGNATLSVATGS
-642 GSQTQTQALSDNS
+642 ASKTQALSDTN
-655 TTYTFVLN
+655 TEYTFVLD
-663 CSSTDKVTI
+663 CSSSDKVTI
-672 GSTSNYISVSKIE
+672 GSTSNYISISNIE

-690 ASSVNMFA
+690 ASSLNMLA

-721 NLKEGGTFTYKVKAI
+721 NLKTGGTFVYKVKAI

-747 EQEVTLT
+747 EQEVTLK
-754 EPVAA
+754 EEEVVA
-759 TPTLTVTPTSLN
+759 TPTLTVTPATLS
-771 MSAYTGETATATF
+771 MTAYTGETATATF

-808 PTTITAANAANGVN
+808 TTSITAANAANGVN

-846 ESKTVSLTGT
+846 ESKTVTLTGNAT
-856 ASAAPITTYTPV
+856 TAPITTYTPV

-878 SSSFRADWTDQ
+878 TNSFRADWTDQ
-889 TASSNVASYTL
+889 TASANVASYTL
-900 QVNGQGGSTPST
+900 QVNGQGGTTPST

-922 SNYTGSY
+922 SSYTGSY
-929 KTITL
+929 KTISLT
-934 SSPWGGTNVKGGN
+934 SPWGGSNVRGGN
-947 SAVYTSGSSG
+947 SAVYFTKSG
-957 KITFTIPSGYSS
+957 KITFTIPSGYS
-969 NTTFSV
+969 NATFSV
-975 QITTVS
+975 KVTTS
-981 GTYGSGNI
+981 NNSYGTGNV
-989 TVKSTQT
+989 TVKSTKT
-996 SAVGHSFSKGETYT
+996 TAVGHTFAKNETYT
-1010 WTVTGKTGD
+1010 WIVTGSAGD
-1019 VITIYST
+1019 VITLTTT

-1031 PDMSL
+1031 PDMTM
-1036 IKVYAGNITL
+1036 IQVYAGNTTL
-1046 NATETGDATARTI
+1046 NATETGDATDRTI
-1059 TGITNKYYTVNNLT
+1059 TGITNKYYTVTGLT
-1073 AGATYTYKVKAI
+1073 TAATYTYKVKAI

-1096 EQSVTLKDEEP
+1096 EQTVTLKDEEP

-1115 TPTSLNM
+1115 TPASLSM
-1122 TANVGET
+1122 TANVGAT

-1141 TGNVTLSVSGASVFT
+1141 TGNVTLSLSGASVFS
-1156 ISQSSITAANAANGV
+1156 ISPTTITAANAANGV
-1171 NVTVTYKPT
+1171 NVTVTYAPT
-1180 AYGTQ
+1180 AYGSQ

-1190 VASSGATS
+1190 IASEGAAS

-1210 KANPVLTTPTI
+1210 KADPVLTDATNI
-1221 VSSTSFTANWTHDV
+1221 SSTSFTANWTHDV
-1235 DASTVSSYTMY
+1235 DASSVSSYTLY
-1246 GTLTAQPSGDDP
+1246 GKLTAQPEGGD
-1258 EPETTLLG
+1258 EPTSTLLG

-1280 TLTSPWGGSNVKAG
+1280 SLTSPWGGSNVRAG
-1294 NGAIYTKNSSSW
+1294 NGAIYTKNSTSW
-1306 WGSSTTYGTI
+1306 WSTSYGNI

-1355 GHTFAKGETYT
+1355 GHTFTKGETYT

-1379 YSTDSSYSP
+1379 YSTDNSYSP
-1388 DMTWIGIYAGTMN
+1388 DMALICIYAGTLN
-1401 LNATATGDNTNFVIT
+1401 LNATATGDNTDFVIT
-1416 DIDAGSTGIT
+1416 DIEASSAGIT

-1438 YIVAN
+1438 YLVAN
-1443 YVDGTTGTSNT
+1443 YVDGTTATSNT
-1454 QEVTLVSVNM
+1454 QEVTLLSMNFNPN
-1464 GGHTAVKSL
+1464 TAINSIV
-1473 IADGDEIESVTY
+1473 ADGDEIESITY
-1485 VNMAGVQ
+1485 VNMSGMQ
-1492 SKQPWDGVNIV
+1492 SKEPFEGVNIKV
-1503 VTRYKSGAVKSSKVM
+1503 VRYKNGAVKSSKVLY
-1518 F
+1518 

>member
-1 MKKLL
+1 MKKIL
-6 FLLTAMI
+6 FFLTAAI

-21 PVDQATAMK
+21 PVDQATAMR
-30 KAQSFLKNEL
+30 KAQNFLSQH
-40 YAGKIM
+40 YAGKVM
-46 SPGAVTPVL
+46 APAALQPVL

-61 KVKINEPVY
+61 KAKINEPVY
-70 YIYNTSTTFLVVAGD
+70 YIYNTATTFVVVAGD
-85 DRAVDILM
+85 DRAEEILM

-100 DVNNMPPGLQDM
+100 DVNNLPLGLRDL

-125 HPGLQ
+125 HPGLHG
-130 SSTLVPAHAPSMNAT
+130 SPMAIPPGTPSLRAG

-152 CNWDQE
+152 CNWDQQ
-158 APYWNQCKFGNYQC
+158 APYWNQCKFGSYQC

-183 VFYYWKYPTAATG
+183 VFYFWKYPTDPTP

-203 TISYSSYGST
+203 TISTGSYSSK

-232 SYTGSYTTAQGTAV
+232 DYTGSYTTAQGNAV
-246 ATLMRYVGQAE
+246 ATLMHYVGQAE
-257 HMGYGTSAAGG
+257 HMGYGTDG

-316 LIQEEM
+316 MIQEEM

-355 VNFGWSGDGNAWCA
+355 INFGWSGDGNAWCS

-392 PSGSTAT
+392 PSGASAT
-399 PTLTVSP
+399 PTLSVSP

-438 TDANGVYTI
+438 TDANGAYTI

-476 GSIAIASSGATSKS
+476 GSITIASSGATSKT

-525 WTDQTSSSNVSSYT
+525 WTDQTTSSNVASYT

-550 TSQLANIDLS
+550 TSQLADIDLS
-560 SVTQV
+560 GVTQV
-565 TNSDGYLTDVSSNI
+565 TTSDGYLSDVSSNI
-579 ASYLGTGWTASTYVY
+579 TSYLGTGWTASTYVY

-605 LVSPN
+605 LVSPT

-616 SKMTVK
+616 SKVTVK
-622 VTAYSY
+622 VKAYSY
-628 YSSYYGNATLSVGS
+628 YSSYYGNATLSVATGS
-642 GSQTQTQALSDNS
+642 ASKTQALSDTN
-655 TTYTFVLN
+655 TEYTFVLD
-663 CSSTDKVTI
+663 CSSSDKVTI
-672 GSTSNYISVSKIE
+672 GSTSNYISISNIE

-690 ASSVNMFA
+690 ASSLNMLA

-721 NLKEGGTFTYKVKAI
+721 NLKTGGTFVYKVKAI

-747 EQEVTLT
+747 EQEVTLK
-754 EPVAA
+754 EEEVVA
-759 TPTLTVTPTSLN
+759 TPTLTVTPATLS
-771 MSAYTGETATATF
+771 MTAYTGETATATF

-808 PTTITAANAANGVN
+808 TTSITAANAANGVN

-846 ESKTVSLTGT
+846 ESKTVTLTGNAT
-856 ASAAPITTYTPV
+856 TAPITTYTPV

-878 SSSFRADWTDQ
+878 TNSFRADWTDQ
-889 TASSNVASYTL
+889 TASANVASYTL
-900 QVNGQGGSTPST
+900 QVNGQGGTTPST

-922 SNYTGSY
+922 SSYTGSY
-929 KTITL
+929 KTISLT
-934 SSPWGGTNVKGGN
+934 SPWGGSNVRGGN
-947 SAVYTSGSSG
+947 SAVYFTKSG
-957 KITFTIPSGYSS
+957 KITFTIPSGYS
-969 NTTFSV
+969 NATFSV
-975 QITTVS
+975 KVTTS
-981 GTYGSGNI
+981 NNSYGTGNV
-989 TVKSTQT
+989 TVKSTKT
-996 SAVGHSFSKGETYT
+996 TAVGHTFAKNETYT
-1010 WTVTGKTGD
+1010 WIVTGSAGD
-1019 VITIYST
+1019 VITLTTT

-1031 PDMSL
+1031 PDMTM
-1036 IKVYAGNITL
+1036 IQVYAGNTTL
-1046 NATETGDATARTI
+1046 NATETGDATDRTI
-1059 TGITNKYYTVNNLT
+1059 TGITNKYYTVTGLT
-1073 AGATYTYKVKAI
+1073 TAATYTYKVKAI

-1096 EQSVTLKDEEP
+1096 EQTVTLKDEEP

-1115 TPTSLNM
+1115 TPASLSM
-1122 TANVGET
+1122 TANVGAT

-1141 TGNVTLSVSGASVFT
+1141 TGNVTLSLSGASVFS
-1156 ISQSSITAANAANGV
+1156 ISPTTITAANAANGV
-1171 NVTVTYKPT
+1171 NVTVTYAPT
-1180 AYGTQ
+1180 AYGSQ

-1190 VASSGATS
+1190 IASEGAAS

-1210 KANPVLTTPTI
+1210 KADPVLTDATNI
-1221 VSSTSFTANWTHDV
+1221 SSTSFTANWTHDV
-1235 DASTVSSYTMY
+1235 DASSVSSYTLY
-1246 GTLTAQPSGDDP
+1246 GKLTAQPEGGD
-1258 EPETTLLG
+1258 EPTSTLLG

-1280 TLTSPWGGSNVKAG
+1280 SLTSPWGGSNVRAG
-1294 NGAIYTKNSSSW
+1294 NGAIYTKNSTSW
-1306 WGSSTTYGTI
+1306 WSTSYGNI

-1355 GHTFAKGETYT
+1355 GHTFTKGETYT

-1379 YSTDSSYSP
+1379 YSTDNSYSP
-1388 DMTWIGIYAGTMN
+1388 DMALICIYAGTLN
-1401 LNATATGDNTNFVIT
+1401 LNATATGDNTDFVIT
-1416 DIDAGSTGIT
+1416 DIEAGSAGIT

-1438 YIVAN
+1438 YLVAN
-1443 YVDGTTGTSNT
+1443 YVDGTTATSNT
-1454 QEVTLVSVNM
+1454 QEVTLLSMNFNPN
-1464 GGHTAVKSL
+1464 TAINSIV
-1473 IADGDEIESVTY
+1473 ADGDEIESITY
-1485 VNMAGVQ
+1485 VNMSGMQ
-1492 SKQPWDGVNIV
+1492 SKEPFEGVNIKV
-1503 VTRYKSGAVKSSKVM
+1503 VRYKNGAVKSSKVLY
-1518 F
+1518 

>member
-6 FLLTAMI
+6 FFLTAAM
-13 MAMSLSAA
+13 MAMFLQAA
-21 PVDQATAMK
+21 PVDQATAQK
-30 KAQSFLKNEL
+30 IAKRYLSNEL
-40 YAGKIM
+40 YAGKLM
-46 SPGAVTPVL
+46 SPGALKPVL

-61 KVKINEPVY
+61 KAKLNEPVF
-70 YIYNTSTTFLVVAGD
+70 YIFNTTTTFLVVAGD
-85 DRAVDILM
+85 DRAESILM
-93 VGDRPLK
+93 VGDRPLR
-100 DVNNMPPGLQDM
+100 DVNDLPLGMRSM
-112 LGQYKDQIMFLQE
+112 LGQYKDQIMYLQE
-125 HPGLQ
+125 HPGM
-130 SSTLVPAHAPSMNAT
+130 HGAPLANPPHSRSLNAT

-158 APYWNQCKFGNYQC
+158 APYYNQCKFGSYQC

-183 VFYYWKYPTAATG
+183 VFYYWKYPTAATPA
-196 VVPGYKS
+196 VPGYTS
-203 TISYSSYGST
+203 TISYSSYGSK
-213 SYTHSALPST
+213 SYTHSALPSV

-232 SYTGSYTTAQGTAV
+232 SYSGSYTTAQGNAV
-246 ATLMRYVGQAE
+246 ATLMHYVGQAE
-257 HMGYGTSAAGG
+257 RMGYGTSAAGG
-268 SGVSVDSVSNIRNA
+268 SGVSVDSVCNIRDA
-282 FTFFGYDSST
+282 FTFFGYDAST

-305 STLYTDAQWAA
+305 TTLYSDTQWAA

-334 SNAGGHAFNVDGYN
+334 SNAGGHAFNVDGYR
-348 SSTNKYH
+348 SSDNKYH
-355 VNFGWSGDGNAWCA
+355 VNFGWSGDGNAWCS

-399 PTLTVSP
+399 PTLSVSP
-406 TSLSFSTTAGQTVSK
+406 SSLSFSTTAGQTVTK

-438 TDANGVYTI
+438 SDASGVYTI
-447 SPTTISAS
+447 SPSTITAS

-461 TVTVTYKPTAAGTHT
+461 TVTVTYNPTAAGTHT
-476 GSIAIASSGATSKS
+476 GSITIASSGASSKT

-525 WTDQTSSSNVSSYT
+525 WTDQTTSSNVSSYT

-550 TSQLANIDLS
+550 TSQLASIDLS
-560 SVTQV
+560 SVSQV
-565 TNSDGYLTDVSSNI
+565 VNDEGYLTDVSSSI

-605 LVSPN
+605 LVSPT
-610 YSLSGY
+610 YSLNGY
-616 SKMTVK
+616 SKVTVK

-628 YSSYYGNATLSVGS
+628 YSSYYGSATLSVAT
-642 GSQTQTQALSDNS
+642 GSQTKTQALSD
-655 TTYTFVLN
+655 TGTEYTFVLN
-663 CSSTDKVTI
+663 CSSSDKVTI

-690 ASSVNMFA
+690 ATLNMFKA
-698 ASETGGETSRTI
+698 TETGGETSRTI

-721 NLKEGGTFTYKVKAI
+721 NLKEGGTFIYKVKAI
-736 YTDGSQSAWSN
+736 YTDGTQSAWSN
-747 EQEVTLT
+747 EQEVTLN
-754 EPVAA
+754 EAVVA
-759 TPTLTVTPTSLN
+759 TPTLTVTPTSLS

-793 NVTLTKSGSSVFTIS
+793 NVTLTTSGSSVFTIS
-808 PTTITAANAANGVN
+808 PTTITAANAAGGVN

-846 ESKTVSLTGT
+846 ESKTVTLTGT
-856 ASAAPITTYTPV
+856 ATTAPITTYTPV

-889 TASSNVASYTL
+889 TASANVASYTL

-922 SNYTGSY
+922 SGYTGSY

-934 SSPWGGTNVKGGN
+934 SSPWGGSNVKGGN
-947 SAVYTSGSSG
+947 NAVYFTKSG
-957 KITFTIPSGYSS
+957 KITFTIPSGYS
-969 NTTFSV
+969 NATFSV
-975 QITTVS
+975 KVTTVS
-981 GTYGSGNI
+981 GTYGTGNV
-989 TVKSTQT
+989 TVKSDKT
-996 SAVGHSFSKGETYT
+996 SAVGHTFAKGETYT
-1010 WTVTGKTGD
+1010 WTVTGSAGD
-1019 VITIYST
+1019 VITLTTT
-1026 DSSYS
+1026 DTSYS
-1031 PDMSL
+1031 PDMAL
-1036 IKVYAGNITL
+1036 IEVYAGNASL
-1046 NATETGDATARTI
+1046 NATETGDATTRTI
-1059 TGITNKYYTVNNLT
+1059 TGITSKYYTVNNLT

-1107 AATPTLTV
+1107 AATPTLSV

-1122 TANVGET
+1122 TANVDGT
-1129 KTATFKVTGADL
+1129 ATATFKVTGADL
-1141 TGNVTLSVSGASVFT
+1141 TGNVTLTLNDANGVYT
-1156 ISQSSITAANAANGV
+1156 ISPTTITAANAASGV

-1185 TATVT
+1185 MATVA
-1190 VASSGATS
+1190 VASTGATS
-1198 KTVALTGNATIN
+1198 KTVSITGNATIS
-1210 KANPVLTTPTI
+1210 KATPVLNAATNI
-1221 VSSTSFTANWTHDV
+1221 SSTSFTANWTHDV
-1235 DASTVSSYTMY
+1235 SASAVSSYTLY
-1246 GTLTAQPSGDDP
+1246 GTLTAQPGGDD
-1258 EPETTLLG
+1258 EPTSTLLG
-1266 SLDGSNYTGSYASI
+1266 ALDGSNYTGSYASI
-1280 TLTSPWGGSNVKAG
+1280 TLTSPWGGSNVRAG

-1306 WGSSTTYGTI
+1306 WSTSYGNI
-1316 TFTIPS
+1316 TFTVPS

-1330 IQITTANTS
+1330 IQITSANSS

-1355 GHTFAKGETYT
+1355 GYTFTQGATKT
-1366 WTVTGSAG
+1366 WTVTASAG

-1388 DMTWIGIYAGTMN
+1388 DMAYIAIYAGTMN
-1401 LNATATGDNTNFVIT
+1401 LNATATGDNTDFVIT
-1416 DIDAGSTGIT
+1416 DIEAGSTGIT

-1438 YIVAN
+1438 YLVAN
-1443 YVDGTTGTSNT
+1443 YVDGTTATSNT
-1454 QEVTLVSVNM
+1454 QEVTLVTMNM
-1464 GGHTAVKSL
+1464 GNQAAINS
-1473 IADGDEIESVTY
+1473 IAADGDQIESVTY
-1485 VNMAGVQ
+1485 VNMAGMH

-1503 VTRYKSGAVKSSKVM
+1503 VTRYKSGVTRSSKVL

>member
-6 FLLTAMI
+6 FFITAILL
-13 MAMSLSAA
+13 AMSLSAA
-21 PVDQATAMK
+21 PVDQATAMNKAK
-30 KAQSFLKNEL
+30 KFLSEQL
-40 YAGKIM
+40 YAGKLM
-46 SPGAVTPVL
+46 SPGAINPVL
-55 LKAEMG
+55 VKVELSN
-61 KVKINEPVY
+61 VKINEPVY
-70 YIYNTSTTFLVVAGD
+70 YIYNTSTTFIVVAGD
-85 DRAVDILM
+85 DRAEEILM
-93 VGDRPLK
+93 VGDRPLR
-100 DVNNMPPGLQDM
+100 DVNNLPPGLRDM
-112 LGQYKDQIMFLQE
+112 LGQYKDQIMYLQE
-125 HPGLQ
+125 HPRLQ
-130 SSTLVPAHAPSMNAT
+130 PNLLANPARNGQLRAG

-158 APYWNQCKFGNYQC
+158 APYYNQCKFGSYQC

-183 VFYYWKYPTAATG
+183 VFYYWKYPTAATPA
-196 VVPGYKS
+196 VPGYKS

-246 ATLMRYVGQAE
+246 ATLMHYVGQAE
-257 HMGYGTSAAGG
+257 RMGYGTSAAGG
-268 SGVSVDSVSNIRNA
+268 SGVSVDSVCNIRDA
-282 FTFFGYDSST
+282 FTFFGYDAST

-305 STLYTDAQWAA
+305 TTLYSDTQWAA
-316 LIQEEM
+316 MIQEEM

-334 SNAGGHAFNVDGYN
+334 SNAGGHAFNVDGYR
-348 SSTNKYH
+348 SSDNKYH
-355 VNFGWSGDGNAWCA
+355 VNFGWSGDGNAWCS

-392 PSGSTAT
+392 PASSST
-399 PTLTVSP
+399 PTLTATP
-406 TSLSFSTTAGQTVSK
+406 NTLSFSATAGQTATK
-421 TFTVTGTNL
+421 TFTVKGTNL

-455 AAASGA
+455 SANSGA
-461 TVTVTYKPTAAGTHT
+461 TVTVTYNPTAAGSHS
-476 GSIAIASSGATSKS
+476 GSIKISSSGAADVN

-511 ANSSYITTNSFRAN
+511 ATSSYITTNSFRAN
-525 WTDQTSSSNVSSYT
+525 WTDQTPSANVASYT

-565 TNSDGYLTDVSSNI
+565 TNSEGYLSDVSSSI
-579 ASYLGTGWTASTYVY
+579 SSYLGTGWTASTYVY

-605 LVSPN
+605 LVSPT

-616 SKMTVK
+616 SKVTVK
-622 VTAYSY
+622 VKAYSY
-628 YSSYYGNATLSVGS
+628 YSSYYGNATLSVGT
-642 GSQTQTQALSDNS
+642 GSQTQTQALTDNS
-655 TTYTFVLN
+655 TEYTFVLN
-663 CSSTDKVTI
+663 CSSSDKVTI

-690 ASSVNMFA
+690 ASVNMLG

-710 TGITNKYYTVN
+710 TGITNKYYTVQ
-721 NLKEGGTFTYKVKAI
+721 NLKEGGTFVYKVKAI
-736 YTDGSQSAWSN
+736 YTDGSESAWSN

-754 EPVAA
+754 QAAVA
-759 TPTLTVTPTSLN
+759 TPTLTVTPATLS

-784 KVTGADLTG
+784 KVTGADLTD
-793 NVTLTKSGSSVFTIS
+793 NVTLTKSGSSMFSIT

-846 ESKTVSLTGT
+846 ESKTVTLTGT
-856 ASAAPITTYTPV
+856 ATTAPITTYTPV

-878 SSSFRADWTDQ
+878 SSAFRADWTDQ
-889 TASSNVASYTL
+889 TASANVASYTL
-900 QVNGQGGSTPST
+900 QVNGQGGGTTPST
-912 GTTLLGTIDG
+912 PTLLGTIKG

-947 SAVYTSGSSG
+947 SAVYFTKSG
-957 KITFTIPSGYSS
+957 KITFTIPSGYS
-969 NTTFSV
+969 NATFSV
-975 QITTVS
+975 KITTVT
-981 GTYGSGNI
+981 GTYGTGNV
-989 TVKSTQT
+989 TVASTKT
-996 SAVGHSFSKGETYT
+996 SAVGHTFSKGETYT
-1010 WTVTGKTGD
+1010 WTVTGSAGD
-1019 VITIYST
+1019 VITLTTT

-1036 IKVYAGNITL
+1036 IEVYAGNTTL
-1046 NATETGDATARTI
+1046 NATETGDATSRTI
-1059 TGITNKYYTVNNLT
+1059 TGITSKYYTVQNLT

-1096 EQSVTLKDEEP
+1096 EQSVTLKEDEP

-1115 TPTSLNM
+1115 TPASLNM
-1122 TANVGET
+1122 TANVGAT
-1129 KTATFKVTGADL
+1129 RTATFKVTGADL
-1141 TGNVTLSVSGASVFT
+1141 TASVTLSLSGADVFSIT
-1156 ISQSSITAANAANGV
+1156 PTTITAANAANGV
-1171 NVTVTYKPT
+1171 NVTVTYAPT

-1198 KTVALTGNATIN
+1198 KTVALTGNATIG
-1210 KANPVLTTPTI
+1210 KSDPVLTAATNI
-1221 VSSTSFTANWTHDV
+1221 SSTGFTANWTHDV
-1235 DASTVSSYTMY
+1235 EASAVSSYTLY
-1246 GTLTAQPSGDDP
+1246 GTLTAQPGGDD
-1258 EPETTLLG
+1258 EPTTSLLG

-1280 TLTSPWGGSNVKAG
+1280 TLTSPWSGTNVKAG
-1294 NGAIYTKNSSSW
+1294 NGAIYTKNSTSSW
-1306 WGSSTTYGTI
+1306 WWNSTTTYGYI
-1316 TFTIPS
+1316 YFTVPS

-1330 IQITTANTS
+1330 VQITTANTS

-1355 GHTFAKGETYT
+1355 GHTFTKGETYT
-1366 WTVTGSAG
+1366 WTVTASAG
-1374 DKITI
+1374 DVITI

-1388 DMTWIGIYAGTMN
+1388 DMALINVYAGSGT
-1401 LNATATGDNTNFVIT
+1401 LNATATGDNTDFVIT

-1438 YIVAN
+1438 YLVAN
-1443 YVDGTTGTSNT
+1443 YVDGTTATSNT
-1454 QEVTLVSVNM
+1454 QEVTLVSLNAD
-1464 GGHTAVKSL
+1464 HTGITSL
-1473 IADGDEIESVTY
+1473 PVDGDEIESVTY
-1485 VNMAGVQ
+1485 VNMSGVQ
-1492 SKQPWDGVNIV
+1492 SKEPWEGVNIV
-1503 VTRYKSGAVKSSKVM
+1503 VTRYRSGAVKSTKVLH
-1518 F
+1518 

>member
-6 FLLTAMI
+6 FFLTAAI

-21 PVDQATAMK
+21 PVDQTTAMK

-40 YAGKIM
+40 YAGQFM
-46 SPGAVTPVL
+46 SPAATVPVL

-61 KVKINEPVY
+61 DAKVGTPVY
-70 YIYNTSTTFLVVAGD
+70 YIFNTSTTFIVVAGD
-85 DRAVDILM
+85 DRADEILM
-93 VGDRPLK
+93 VGDRPLR
-100 DVNNMPPGLQDM
+100 DVNNLPLGMQDM
-112 LGQYKDQIMFLQE
+112 LGQYKDQIMYLQKN
-125 HPGLQ
+125 PNLK
-130 SSTLVPAHAPSMNAT
+130 SNLLANPANTPKLRAG

-158 APYWNQCKFGNYQC
+158 APYYNQCKFGNYQC

-183 VFYYWKYPTAATG
+183 VFYYWKYPTAATPT
-196 VVPGYKS
+196 VPGYKS

-223 TFDWANMLD
+223 TFDWDNMLD
-232 SYTGSYTTAQGTAV
+232 DYTGSYTTAQGTAV

-257 HMGYGTSAAGG
+257 HMSYGTSSAGG
-268 SGVSVDSVSNIRNA
+268 SGVSVDSVCNIRDA

-305 STLYTDAQWAA
+305 TTLYTDTQWAA
-316 LIQEEM
+316 MIQEEM

-334 SNAGGHAFNVDGYN
+334 SNAGGHAFNVDGYR
-348 SSTNKYH
+348 SSDNKYH
-355 VNFGWSGDGNAWCA
+355 INFGWSGDGNAWCS

-392 PSGSTAT
+392 PSSSDT
-399 PTLTVSP
+399 PTLTVTPS
-406 TSLSFSTTAGQTVSK
+406 TLSFSTTAGQTATK
-421 TFTVTGTNL
+421 TFTVTGSDL
-430 TGNVTLTK
+430 TGSVTVAL
-438 TDANGVYTI
+438 TDANGVYSV

-461 TVTVTYKPTAAGTHT
+461 TVTVTYNPTAAGTHSAT
-476 GSIAIASSGATSKS
+476 VTLSSSGATSKT
-490 VSLSGTATAAALETY
+490 VSISGTATAAALETY

-525 WTDQTSSSNVSSYT
+525 WTDQTSSSNVTSYT

-550 TSQLANIDLS
+550 TSELANIDLS
-560 SVTQV
+560 NVTQV
-565 TNSDGYLTDVSSNI
+565 TNSNGYLSDVSSSI
-579 ASYLGTGWTASTYVY
+579 TSYLGTGWTASTYVY

-605 LVSPN
+605 LVSPT

-616 SKMTVK
+616 SQVTVK
-622 VTAYSY
+622 VKAYSY
-628 YSSYYGNATLSVGS
+628 YSSYYGSATLSVGT
-642 GSQTQTQALSDNS
+642 GSQTQTQALTDNS
-655 TTYTFVLN
+655 TEYTFVLN
-663 CSSTDKVTI
+663 CSSSDKVTI
-672 GSTSNYISVSKIE
+672 GSTSNYISVSSIQ

-710 TGITNKYYTVN
+710 TGITNKYYTVS
-721 NLKEGGTFTYKVKAI
+721 NLKEGGTFIYKVKAI
-736 YTDGSQSAWSN
+736 YTDGSESAWSN
-747 EQEVTLT
+747 EQEVTLNEAT
-754 EPVAA
+754 VA
-759 TPTLTVTPTSLN
+759 TPTLTVTPATLS

-784 KVTGADLTG
+784 TVTGADLTG
-793 NVTLTKSGSSVFTIS
+793 NVTLTKSGSSVFSIT

-822 VTVTYKPTATG
+822 VTVTYAPTATG
-833 TQTGTITIASSGA
+833 TQTATITVASSGA
-846 ESKTVSLTGT
+846 ESKTVTLTGT
-856 ASAAPITTYTPV
+856 ATTAPITTYTPV

-900 QVNGQGGSTPST
+900 QVDGQGGGTTPT
-912 GTTLLGTIDG
+912 TTTLLGSIDG

-934 SSPWGGTNVKGGN
+934 SSPWGGTSVKGGN
-947 SAVYTSGSSG
+947 SAVYISKNG

-969 NTTFSV
+969 NTTFTV
-975 QITTVS
+975 KITTVT
-981 GTYGSGNI
+981 GTYGSGNF
-989 TVKSTQT
+989 TVAATQT
-996 SAVGHSFSKGETYT
+996 SSVGHTFSKGETYA
-1010 WTVTGKTGD
+1010 WTITGKTGD
-1019 VITIYST
+1019 VITITST

-1031 PDMSL
+1031 PDASL
-1036 IKVYAGNITL
+1036 IEVYAGNATL
-1046 NATETGDATARTI
+1046 NASETGDATARTI
-1059 TGITNKYYTVNNLT
+1059 TGITNKYYTVEGLT
-1073 AGATYTYKVKAI
+1073 AAATYTYKVKAI
-1085 YTDGSESAWSN
+1085 YTDGTESDWSN
-1096 EQSVTLKDEEP
+1096 EQTVTLKEEEQ

-1122 TANVGET
+1122 TANVDGT
-1129 KTATFKVTGADL
+1129 ATATFKVTGADL
-1141 TGNVTLSVSGASVFT
+1141 TGNVTLTLSEASVFS
-1156 ISQSSITAANAANGV
+1156 ISTTSITAANAANGV
-1171 NVTVTYKPT
+1171 TVTVTYAPT

-1198 KTVALTGNATIN
+1198 KTVALTGNATIE
-1210 KANPVLTTPTI
+1210 KATPVLNAATNI
-1221 VSSTSFTANWTHDV
+1221 SSTGFTANWTHDV
-1235 DASTVSSYTMY
+1235 SSSSVSSYTLY
-1246 GTLTAQPSGDDP
+1246 GTLTAQPSGD
-1258 EPETTLLG
+1258 EPSGATLLG
-1266 SLDGSNYTGSYASI
+1266 SLDGSNYTGSYTSI
-1280 TLTSPWGGSNVKAG
+1280 TLSSPWGGSNVKGG

-1306 WGSSTTYGTI
+1306 WSSSTTYGTI
-1316 TFTIPS
+1316 TYTVPS

-1330 IQITTANTS
+1330 IQITTASTS
-1339 YGTGNI
+1339 YGAGNI

-1355 GHTFAKGETYT
+1355 GHTFVKGETYT
-1366 WTVTGSAG
+1366 WTVTASAG

-1388 DMTWIGIYAGTMN
+1388 DMTLINVYAGTLN
-1401 LNATATGDNTNFVIT
+1401 LNATATGDNTDFVIT

-1443 YVDGTTGTSNT
+1443 YVDGTTATSNT

-1464 GGHTAVKSL
+1464 DNTGINT
-1473 IADGDEIESVTY
+1473 IATDGDEIESVTY
-1485 VNMAGVQ
+1485 VNMSGVQ
-1492 SKQPWDGVNIV
+1492 SKEPWDGVNIV
-1503 VTRYKSGAVKSSKVM
+1503 VTRYRSGAVKSSKVR

>member
-1 MKKLL
+1 MKKFL
-6 FLLTAMI
+6 FFLTAMI
-13 MAMSLSAA
+13 MAMSLTAA
-21 PVDQATAMK
+21 PVDPASAMK
-30 KAQSFLKNEL
+30 KAQKFLANEL
-40 YAGKIM
+40 YAGKM
-46 SPGAVTPVL
+46 MAPAALQPVL

-61 KVKINEPVY
+61 TVKFNEPVY
-70 YIYNTSTTFLVVAGD
+70 YIFNTATTFIVVAGD
-85 DRAVDILM
+85 DRAEEILM

-100 DVNNMPPGLQDM
+100 DVNNLPWGLRDL
-112 LGQYKDQIMFLQE
+112 LGQYKDQIMYLQE
-125 HPGLQ
+125 NPNLEPNLIA
-130 SSTLVPAHAPSMNAT
+130 SPANSPQLRAG

-158 APYWNQCKFGNYQC
+158 APYYNLCKFGNYQC

-183 VFYYWKYPTAATG
+183 VFYYWKYPTAATPA
-196 VVPGYKS
+196 VPGYKS

-257 HMGYGTSAAGG
+257 HMGYGTSSAGG
-268 SGVSVDSVSNIRNA
+268 SGVSVDSVCNIRNA
-282 FTFFGYDSST
+282 FTFFGYDSNT

-305 STLYTDAQWAA
+305 TTLYTDSQWASM
-316 LIQEEM
+316 IQEEM

-355 VNFGWSGDGNAWCA
+355 VNFGWSGDGNAWCS

-392 PSGSTAT
+392 PSGSTT
-399 PTLTVSP
+399 PTPVLTVSP
-406 TSLSFSTTAGQTVSK
+406 STLSFSTTAGQTVTK

-430 TGNVTLTK
+430 TSNVTLTK
-438 TDANGVYTI
+438 TDANGVYSV

-461 TVTVTYKPTAAGTHT
+461 TVTVTYNPTAAGTHS
-476 GSIAIASSGATSKS
+476 GSIKISSSGASDLT
-490 VSLSGTATAAALETY
+490 VSLSGTAQAAALETY

-525 WTDQTSSSNVSSYT
+525 WTDQTPSANVTSYT

-550 TSQLANIDLS
+550 ISQLANIDLS
-560 SVTQV
+560 GVTQV
-565 TNSDGYLTDVSSNI
+565 TNSNGYLSDVSSNI
-579 ASYLGTGWTASTYVY
+579 TSYLGTGWTASTYVY

-605 LVSPN
+605 LVSPT

-616 SKMTVK
+616 SKVTVK
-622 VTAYSY
+622 VKAYSY
-628 YSSYYGNATLSVGS
+628 YSSYYGNATLSVSTGS
-642 GSQTQTQALSDNS
+642 ASQTQALTD
-655 TTYTFVLN
+655 TDTEYTFVLN
-663 CSSTDKVTI
+663 CSSSDKVTI
-672 GSTSNYISVSKIE
+672 GSTSNYISVSNIE

-690 ASSVNMFA
+690 ASSLNMFA

-710 TGITNKYYTVN
+710 TGITNKYYTVS

-736 YTDGSQSAWSN
+736 YSDGSQSAWSN

-754 EPVAA
+754 QAAVA
-759 TPTLTVTPTSLN
+759 TPTLTVTPATLS

-793 NVTLTKSGSSVFTIS
+793 NVTLTKSGSSVFSIT

-822 VTVTYKPTATG
+822 VTVTYAPTATG
-833 TQTGTITIASSGA
+833 TQTATITVASSGA
-846 ESKTVSLTGT
+846 ESKTVTLTGT
-856 ASAAPITTYTPV
+856 ATTAPITTYTPV

-889 TASSNVASYTL
+889 TASANVSSYTL

-912 GTTLLGTIDG
+912 NPTLLGSING

-947 SAVYTSGSSG
+947 SAVYISKNG
-957 KITFTIPSGYSS
+957 KITFTIPSGYNS
-969 NTTFSV
+969 NTTFTV
-975 QITTVS
+975 KITTVT
-981 GTYGSGNI
+981 GTYGTGNF
-989 TVKSTQT
+989 TVAATQT
-996 SAVGHSFSKGETYT
+996 SAVGHTFSKGETYA

-1019 VITIYST
+1019 VITITST

-1031 PDMSL
+1031 PDASL
-1036 IKVYAGNITL
+1036 IEVYAGNATL
-1046 NATETGDATARTI
+1046 NATETGDATTRTI
-1059 TGITNKYYTVNNLT
+1059 TGITNKYYTVQNLT

-1115 TPTSLNM
+1115 TPTSLSM

-1141 TGNVTLSVSGASVFT
+1141 TGNVTLSLTGASVFS
-1156 ISQSSITAANAANGV
+1156 ISPTTITAANAANGV
-1171 NVTVTYKPT
+1171 NVTVTYAPT

-1190 VASSGATS
+1190 VASSGAES

-1210 KANPVLTTPTI
+1210 KATPVLGSATNI
-1221 VSSTSFTANWTHDV
+1221 SSTSFTANWTHDV
-1235 DASTVSSYTMY
+1235 DASTVSSYTLY
-1246 GTLTAQPSGDDP
+1246 GTLTAQPGGD
-1258 EPETTLLG
+1258 EPGGATLLG

-1294 NGAIYTKNSSSW
+1294 NGAIYTKNTTSW
-1306 WGSSTTYGTI
+1306 WSSSTTRGYI
-1316 TFTIPS
+1316 TYTIPS

-1330 IQITTANTS
+1330 IMITTANNS
-1339 YGTGNI
+1339 YGAGNI
-1345 TVKSAKTSAV
+1345 TVKSSKTSAV
-1355 GHTFAKGETYT
+1355 GHTFVKGETYA

-1374 DKITI
+1374 DVITI

-1388 DMTWIGIYAGTMN
+1388 DMTLISVYAGTAS

-1416 DIDAGSTGIT
+1416 DIAAGSTGIT

-1438 YIVAN
+1438 YLVVN
-1443 YVDGTTGTSNT
+1443 YVDGTTATSNT
-1454 QEVTLVSVNM
+1454 QEVTLVSLNVGNN
-1464 GGHTAVKSL
+1464 TAITSL
-1473 IADGDEIESVTY
+1473 AADGDEIESVTY
-1485 VNMAGVQ
+1485 VNMSGVQ
-1492 SKQPWDGVNIV
+1492 SKEPWDGVNIV
-1503 VTRYKSGAVKSSKVM
+1503 VTRYRNGVVKSSKVLY
-1518 F
+1518 

>member
-1 MKKLL
+1 MKKIL

-13 MAMSLSAA
+13 VAMSLSAA
-21 PVDQATAMK
+21 PVDQVTAKK
-30 KAQSFLKNEL
+30 KAESFLKQM
-40 YAGKIM
+40 YGDKIM
-46 SPGAVTPVL
+46 SPGALNPVL

-61 KVKINEPVY
+61 NVKITEPVY
-70 YIYNTSTTFLVVAGD
+70 YIYNTSTSFIVVAGD
-85 DRAVDILM
+85 DRADEILM

-100 DVNNMPPGLQDM
+100 DVNNLPLGMRDM
-112 LGQYKDQIMFLQE
+112 LGQYKDQIMYLQE
-125 HPGLQ
+125 HPGIGSKVLL
-130 SSTLVPAHAPSMNAT
+130 SEANMPKLRAG

-183 VFYYWKYPTAATG
+183 VFYFWKYPTAATPA
-196 VVPGYKS
+196 VPGYRS

-213 SYTHSALPST
+213 NYTHSALPST

-232 SYTGSYTTAQGTAV
+232 SYTGSYTTAQGNAV
-246 ATLMRYVGQAE
+246 ATLMHYVGQAE
-257 HMGYGTSAAGG
+257 HMGYGTSSAGG

-334 SNAGGHAFNVDGYN
+334 SNAGGHAFNVDGYR
-348 SSTNKYH
+348 SSDNKYH
-355 VNFGWSGDGNAWCA
+355 INFGWSGDGNAWCS
-369 LNSFGYS
+369 LNAFGYS

-399 PTLTVSP
+399 PTLSVSP
-406 TSLSFSTTAGQTVSK
+406 SSLSFSTTAGQTVSK

-438 TDANGVYTI
+438 TDANSAYTI

-461 TVTVTYKPTAAGTHT
+461 TVTVTYKPTAAGTQSGT
-476 GSIAIASSGATSKS
+476 ITVASSGATSKT
-490 VSLSGTATAAALETY
+490 VSLSGTATAATLETY

-525 WTDQTSSSNVSSYT
+525 WTDQTPTANVASYT
-539 LQVTEKGSTPA
+539 LQVNEKGSTPA

-560 SVTQV
+560 GVTQV
-565 TNSDGYLTDVSSNI
+565 TNSDGYLTDVASNI
-579 ASYLGTGWTASTYVY
+579 SSYLGTGWTASTYVY

-605 LVSPN
+605 LVSPT

-616 SKMTVK
+616 SNVTVK

-628 YSSYYGNATLSVGS
+628 YSSYYGNATLSVGT
-642 GSQTQTQALSDNS
+642 GKQTKTQALTDNS

-663 CSSTDKVTI
+663 CATSDKVTI

-690 ASSVNMFA
+690 ASSLNKFA

-721 NLKEGGTFTYKVKAI
+721 NLKAGGTFVYKVKAI
-736 YTDGSQSAWSN
+736 YTDGSESAWSN
-747 EQEVTLT
+747 EQEVTLN
-754 EPVAA
+754 EEVVA
-759 TPTLTVTPTSLN
+759 TPTLTVTPASLS
-771 MSAYTGETATATF
+771 MTAYTGETATATF
-784 KVTGADLTG
+784 KVTGTDLTG
-793 NVTLTKSGSSVFTIS
+793 NVTLTKSGSSVFSIT

-822 VTVTYKPTATG
+822 VTVTYAPTATG
-833 TQTGTITIASSGA
+833 TQTGTITIASTGA

-856 ASAAPITTYTPV
+856 ATTAPITTYTPV
-868 MSAANSSYVT
+868 MSAANSSYIT
-878 SSSFRADWTDQ
+878 TNSFRADWTDQ
-889 TASSNVASYTL
+889 TASANVASYTL

-912 GTTLLGTIDG
+912 GPTLLGTIDG

-934 SSPWGGTNVKGGN
+934 SSPWGGSNVKGGN
-947 SAVYTSGSSG
+947 SAVYFTKSG
-957 KITFTIPSGYSS
+957 KITFTIPSGYT
-969 NTTFSV
+969 NATFSV
-975 QITTVS
+975 KVTTS
-981 GTYGSGNI
+981 NNSYGTGNV
-989 TVKSTQT
+989 TVKSTNT
-996 SAVGHSFSKGETYT
+996 SAVGHTFAKNETYT
-1010 WTVTGKTGD
+1010 WTVTGSAGD
-1019 VITIYST
+1019 VITLTTT
-1026 DSSYS
+1026 DTSYS
-1031 PDMSL
+1031 PDMTM
-1036 IKVYAGNITL
+1036 IQVYAGNTNL

-1059 TGITNKYYTVNNLT
+1059 TGITNKYYTVTGLTT
-1073 AGATYTYKVKAI
+1073 AGTYTYKVKAI

-1096 EQSVTLKDEEP
+1096 EQSVTLKEEEP

-1115 TPTSLNM
+1115 TPANLSM
-1122 TANVGET
+1122 TANVGAT

-1141 TGNVTLSVSGASVFT
+1141 TGNVTLTLSGASVFS
-1156 ISQSSITAANAANGV
+1156 ISPTTITAANAANGV
-1171 NVTVTYKPT
+1171 NVTVTYAPT

-1190 VASSGATS
+1190 VASSGAAS

-1210 KANPVLTTPTI
+1210 KANPVLNAATNI
-1221 VSSTSFTANWTHDV
+1221 SSTGFTANWTHDV
-1235 DASTVSSYTMY
+1235 DASAVSSYTLY
-1246 GTLTAQPSGDDP
+1246 GTLTAQPGGDEPSGA
-1258 EPETTLLG
+1258 TMLG
-1266 SLDGSNYTGSYASI
+1266 TIDGSNYTGSYATV
-1280 TLTSPWGGSNVKAG
+1280 TLTSPWSGTNVKGG
-1294 NGAIYTKNSSSW
+1294 NGAVYTKNTSSGW
-1306 WGSSTTYGTI
+1306 WWNTTTTYGYI
-1316 TFTIPS
+1316 YFTIPS

-1330 IQITTANTS
+1330 VMITTANTS
-1339 YGTGNI
+1339 YGSGNI

-1355 GHTFAKGETYT
+1355 GHSFSNGETYA

-1374 DKITI
+1374 DVISI

-1388 DMTWIGIYAGTMN
+1388 DMTMIQVYAGTAS
-1401 LNATATGDNTNFVIT
+1401 LNATATGDNTDFVIT

-1438 YIVAN
+1438 YLVAN
-1443 YVDGTTGTSNT
+1443 YVDGTTATSNT
-1454 QEVTLVSVNM
+1454 QEVTLVSLNANPN
-1464 GGHTAVKSL
+1464 TAINS
-1473 IADGDEIESVTY
+1473 IAADGDEIESVTY
-1485 VNMAGVQ
+1485 VNLSGMT
-1492 SKQPWDGVNIV
+1492 SKEPWDGVNIV
-1503 VTRYKSGAVKSSKVM
+1503 VTRYRNGVTKSSKVRY
-1518 F
+1518 